1 MQNTTANYKLEINK
15 PSREFECKITIGNN
29 IYNNDELV
37 NLTLE
42 HTQPQEGFSIG
53 DTISQSLDLTLL
65 NRGDIIYSTSQIKV
79 EIGLKIGST
88 IEYILMGIFNIDD
101 IEKTDYTTK
110 FTAYDNMIKFETPYF
125 SSLGDKPTLKQV
137 VNELSKIT
145 GIEFIGSLPNYT
157 VSKLGGFTCREVL
170 SYVASICGGNAVI
183 TRDGKFTIKSLSEIK
198 KSIDG
203 NNYFDYKREEVKY
216 KIGKISCQ
224 IDENNI
230 LYKGSTGTDSME
242 LGFENPWVTETI
254 LNDVYNKLNGLS
266 YLGYSMKWQGDLS
279 LDPYDIVT
287 VTDIKNVIRKI
298 PILSQKI
305 SYTGGLTSEIG
316 AKGETKNK
324 NSFSNSGSIVNKV
337 NRAIIEQAIIKEALI
352 EKANIKDVEAVS
364 IRTQIL
370 EAKTAKIEE
379 AIIDV
384 AHISDLNAINANIQN
399 LIATDAKFNNALIN
413 KADITELNAVV
424 GNINIINSE
433 LANIKTLVNG
443 NLSSENIQ
451 AGGITSDKLTI
462 ANGFIT
468 NAMIANLDVSKI
480 NAGNISTNK
489 FRIVSDNGGIEIV
502 GATQQFKDKN
512 NKIRIQMGQDAK
524 GNFNFILRGEDGTTT
539 LIDHTGIKEKAI
551 ADNLIKGN
559 MVATDAIGEKQIN
572 YSSLITGLNKDTNT
586 QLIKASKVAIDFVG
600 QSLEVAFNS
609 LKNQADNAKLLI
621 ENHST
626 TIGVMQGQIN
636 TAINNTQIV
645 KDGKTILLKD
655 DYNRTVSKVDSINST
670 IGTHTT
676 KINELT
682 GNITSVDTKV
692 NSIQRDLEGTKSTVS
707 SHTNLIDG
715 LNSKVST
722 QGSSIEQLKNQI
734 TLKVNSTE
742 LTTMKN
748 ELIGKIDSI
757 EIGGRNTLLN
767 ATGNLGNTNHWSN
780 VVLDINKKVEGCNS
794 FKITRNNFA
803 NGNARY
809 QGSQTIDLSRLSL
822 KANDYITLS
831 GWVYVDSSINL
842 TGSSNEFAFR
852 NYYNSSSSFEDL
864 CVFKYTN
871 VQKNTWTK
879 FSVTSK
885 VTKDSY
891 KAGALLLSISAN
903 GLIYVSKL
911 KLEKGS
917 KATDFT
923 LAPEDVDSAIGT
935 KANKTDVYVKSEVYT
950 KAQTDSAIN
959 IAKDS
964 INLGVSQT
972 YETKTNVTSKI
983 NTAKTEAVN
992 TSKSYADNK
1001 KAEAIVQAG
1010 KDADSKV
1017 NSAKTELNNK
1027 IDLKASKTDVYTKS
1041 ETYTKTETDSKIKVA
1056 KDEINLSVSNNYET
1070 KTNVENKLS
1079 NITTTLTNKIDGIQ
1093 VGGTNIATETNKG
1106 VTGWG
1111 WGLQTGGK
1119 TITEVTENGIR
1130 CCKMVRDSVASTG
1143 WSFINYSRI
1152 GRNKYLPNRKY
1163 TVSFEVKA
1171 SVVTSF
1177 YVGLK
1182 EGNSSNPLTGDTKTG
1197 NTVANTWTKL
1207 SATITTLSTLPSS
1220 TSQVL
1225 YLNGMNSGTGVTYI
1239 FRNLVITEGTKATS
1253 WSPAPEDV
1261 QASID
1266 LKAEKTDVYSKSE
1279 VYTKSQTDSAINVA
1293 KDSINL
1299 GVSQTYETKSN
1310 VTSKVNS
1317 AKTEAINSAVATS
1330 KSYADTKKAE
1340 AISTASADTTNK
1352 VNSAKTELNT
1362 KIDGIQIGGR
1372 NLFLKSN
1379 IDQYGLGNWIGNSG
1393 GIGKVEGTFIDGTKT
1408 IKITGYSG
1416 IQYNS
1421 FIKLKRNT
1429 TYVYSMMMK
1438 SSGSMIVNSSN
1449 PLHMWLNTSET
1460 GGQHLEKVIS
1470 ASGKLEANKWT
1481 KVWVVFETP
1490 NTQDVYYMKPF
1501 VYGID
1506 TNTVYI
1512 SKVQIEEGTK
1522 PTDWTPAPEDIDSVI
1537 GTKANKT
1544 DVYAKSEVYT
1554 KDQTD
1559 SAIKVAKDE
1568 INLGVKNTY
1577 ETKTNVENKISTA
1590 VNNVQI
1596 GGRNLAIGTSD
1607 SWKSASGFS
1616 GETNYCV
1623 FRHVIN
1629 TKTLNVGDRL
1639 TVSFMFKCEN
1649 LTNNNTARVIRIQGS
1664 GDVTGWNSGAFNSYN
1679 IPLDYSKPTQEIKIN
1694 YTITITAD
1702 HLKNSKWNIN
1712 FRTDYITGGTIYLKE
1727 LLAEKG
1733 TKASSWTPAPEDV
1746 DSAIDKKA
1754 NIVDVYKKS
1763 ETYTKSETDSAI
1775 KVAKDNI
1782 NLSVSQTYETKTNV
1796 TSKVNTAKTE
1806 AVNTSKSY
1814 ADTKK
1819 TEAINS
1825 ANATTTEKLKSYS
1838 TTAQMNSAIQVA
1850 KDSITNTVSSTYAK
1864 KADVESTY
1872 ATKSSL
1878 TQTANNITASFKATG
1893 GYNLIAN
1900 STGYNGTNLWSSTGA
1915 TMGTAINNKIG
1926 GATNKYMYLDNG
1938 TKTTESFA
1946 FSKRFKLKANT
1957 KYTLSGW
1964 FHNFTKCP
1972 SFDVFLLSST
1982 SVAQSDTGTSYT
1994 NAQTLIDAQNTSG
2007 SWKKF
2012 SVTFTTP
2019 ASVISGYIR
2028 IDNNGYNSSGTNSNR
2043 VHWSALM
2050 LNEGEEQ
2057 PWSPHPDEIYN
2068 GSTVIDASGVTINNG
2083 ALTVKNK
2090 SGTTVLSGDSN
2101 GNLDITGT
2109 VKSQRGNM
2117 YVSLDYG
2124 GLTFQSAH
2132 NNEQLLRMETTSFTS
2147 NKDINGVDLN
2157 LAKQGE
2163 YISFNHINKENLNNG
2178 WSSSDGRYNF
2188 MDFWSKDTT
2197 LGSKTYK
2204 KGINVNSPMYVN
2216 KGLKLYS
2223 GTNFY
2228 ADIDGAISWNNGTGT
2243 VSNLLGMY
2251 GDNGAVLGYKSGES
2265 FNARFLVTEDSH
2277 PGTGDNLISWGNY
2290 NFNGYTFHNANIVA
2304 KSLSVQGSK
2313 NCLQETKSY
2322 GARLINAYET
2332 AEYYFGDI
2340 GFGQIN
2346 EEGVCYVDIDD
2357 VFLECVNT
2365 DAQYH
2370 VFTQIYN
2377 GKITSIERYKTY
2389 FIVKGE
2395 QNTEFSWEL
2404 KAKRK
2409 GYEINRLDLPDIETQ
2424 GDEIDIFSFENE
2436 IETDEEDLMKELTF
2450 ELENLLLKEHEKD
2463 E

>member
-157 VSKLGGFTCREVL
+157 VSKLEGFTCREVL

-316 AKGETKNK
+316 AKGESKNK
-324 NSFSNSGSIVNKV
+324 NNFSSSGSTTNKV
-337 NRAIIEQAIIKEALI
+337 NRAVIEQAIIKEALI

-399 LIATDAKFNNALIN
+399 LIANDVKINNALIN

-502 GATQQFKDKN
+502 GSTQQFKDKN
-512 NKIRIQMGQDAK
+512 NKVRIQMGQDAK

-636 TAINNTQIV
+636 TVINNTQIV

-780 VVLDINKKVEGCNS
+780 VVLDTNKKVEGCNS

-923 LAPEDVDSAIGT
+923 LAPEDVDSEIGT

-950 KAQTDSAIN
+950 KSQTDSAIN

-972 YETKTNVTSKI
+972 YETKSNVESKI
-983 NTAKTEAVN
+983 TTAVN
-992 TSKSYADNK
+992 
-1001 KAEAIVQAG
+1001 
-1010 KDADSKV
+1010 
-1017 NSAKTELNNK
+1017 
-1027 IDLKASKTDVYTKS
+1027 
-1041 ETYTKTETDSKIKVA
+1041 
-1056 KDEINLSVSNNYET
+1056 
-1070 KTNVENKLS
+1070 NV
-1079 NITTTLTNKIDGIQ
+1079 Q
-1093 VGGTNIATETNKG
+1093 VGGRNLAQGTSNIYTTAYSSFSGGTNTCPSLAKVLTDGLVVGDTVTVKLIYKYTNIVATSG
-1106 VTGWG
+1106 
-1111 WGLQTGGK
+1111 QTAKCWIQG
-1119 TITEVTENGIR
+1119 
-1130 CCKMVRDSVASTG
+1130 
-1143 WSFINYSRI
+1143 Y
-1152 GRNKYLPNRKY
+1152 
-1163 TVSFEVKA
+1163 
-1171 SVVTSF
+1171 
-1177 YVGLK
+1177 
-1182 EGNSSNPLTGDTKTG
+1182 GNSTIWNGGTFNSSAQKVLSGSGEHTFLYSFKITPEHLKNSSWGTSIRHDYVQSGSVQWKMFKVEKG
-1197 NTVANTWTKL
+1197 N
-1207 SATITTLSTLPSS
+1207 
-1220 TSQVL
+1220 
-1225 YLNGMNSGTGVTYI
+1225 
-1239 FRNLVITEGTKATS
+1239 KATD
-1253 WSPAPEDV
+1253 WIPAPED
-1261 QASID
+1261 ID
-1266 LKAEKTDVYSKSE
+1266 SVIGTKANKSDVYVKSE
-1279 VYTKSQTDSAINVA
+1279 VYTKAQTDSAIKVA
-1293 KDSINL
+1293 KDSIEL
-1299 GVSQTYETKSN
+1299 GVKNTYETKTDVEN
-1310 VTSKVNS
+1310 KITNAVNS
-1317 AKTEAINSAVATS
+1317 
-1330 KSYADTKKAE
+1330 
-1340 AISTASADTTNK
+1340 
-1352 VNSAKTELNT
+1352 
-1362 KIDGIQIGGR
+1362 IQLGGR

-1379 IDQYGLGNWIGNSG
+1379 IDQYGLGNWIGNGG

-1408 IKITGYSG
+1408 IKVTGYSG

-1470 ASGKLEANKWT
+1470 ASGNLEANKWT

-1501 VYGID
+1501 VYGIN

-1522 PTDWTPAPEDIDSVI
+1522 CTDWTPAPEDIDSVI
-1537 GTKANKT
+1537 DSKANKT
-1544 DVYAKSEVYT
+1544 DVYTKSEVYT
-1554 KDQTD
+1554 KVQTD
-1559 SAIKVAKDE
+1559 SAINVAKDS
-1568 INLGVKNTY
+1568 INLSVSGTY
-1577 ETKTNVENKISTA
+1577 ETKTNVESKI
-1590 VNNVQI
+1590 
-1596 GGRNLAIGTSD
+1596 
-1607 SWKSASGFS
+1607 
-1616 GETNYCV
+1616 
-1623 FRHVIN
+1623 
-1629 TKTLNVGDRL
+1629 
-1639 TVSFMFKCEN
+1639 
-1649 LTNNNTARVIRIQGS
+1649 
-1664 GDVTGWNSGAFNSYN
+1664 
-1679 IPLDYSKPTQEIKIN
+1679 
-1694 YTITITAD
+1694 
-1702 HLKNSKWNIN
+1702 
-1712 FRTDYITGGTIYLKE
+1712 
-1727 LLAEKG
+1727 
-1733 TKASSWTPAPEDV
+1733 
-1746 DSAIDKKA
+1746 
-1754 NIVDVYKKS
+1754 
-1763 ETYTKSETDSAI
+1763 
-1775 KVAKDNI
+1775 
-1782 NLSVSQTYETKTNV
+1782 
-1796 TSKVNTAKTE
+1796 NTAK
-1806 AVNTSKSY
+1806 AN
-1814 ADTKK
+1814 
-1819 TEAINS
+1819 AINS
-1825 ANATTTEKLKSYS
+1825 AKSYTDGQITTVNKTITNKVSEIKATT
-1838 TTAQMNSAIQVA
+1838 
-1850 KDSITNTVSSTYAK
+1850 DSIYQKVS
-1864 KADVESTY
+1864 
-1872 ATKSSL
+1872 
-1878 TQTANNITASFKATG
+1878 
-1893 GYNLIAN
+1893 
-1900 STGYNGTNLWSSTGA
+1900 
-1915 TMGTAINNKIG
+1915 
-1926 GATNKYMYLDNG
+1926 
-1938 TKTTESFA
+1938 TTES
-1946 FSKRFKLKANT
+1946 KIT
-1957 KYTLSGW
+1957 
-1964 FHNFTKCP
+1964 
-1972 SFDVFLLSST
+1972 
-1982 SVAQSDTGTSYT
+1982 
-1994 NAQTLIDAQNTSG
+1994 
-2007 SWKKF
+2007 
-2012 SVTFTTP
+2012 
-2019 ASVISGYIR
+2019 
-2028 IDNNGYNSSGTNSNR
+2028 
-2043 VHWSALM
+2043 
-2050 LNEGEEQ
+2050 
-2057 PWSPHPDEIYN
+2057 
-2068 GSTVIDASGVTINNG
+2068 TINNNISG
-2083 ALTVKNK
+2083 LTNRVSTAESKLTATSLTTTISSAISGGTSSISTTQFVMDKNGLTIK
-2090 SGTTVLSGDSN
+2090 NGGLIIQNKAGTTVLNSDTN
-2101 GNLDITGT
+2101 GNLIFTGT
-2109 VKSQRGNM
+2109 AKSQSGARWVG
-2117 YVSLDYG
+2117 LDSG
-2124 GLTFQSAH
+2124 GITFQDSQK
-2132 NNEQLLRMETTSFTS
+2132 NEQMLRIAISYFNE
-2147 NKDINGVDLN
+2147 NRDINGVNLS
-2157 LAKQGE
+2157 LAKYGD
-2163 YISFNHINKENLNNG
+2163 YIRISHIDKADLTTG
-2178 WSSSDGRYNF
+2178 WSSSNTQYNF
-2188 MDFWSKDTT
+2188 MDFWSSDQIVD
-2197 LGSKTYK
+2197 GVAYK
-2204 KGINVNSPMYVN
+2204 KGINVYAPMYIN
-2216 KGLKLYS
+2216 KRLKLYS
-2223 GTNFY
+2223 GTNFLSE
-2228 ADIDGAISWNNGTGT
+2228 IDGAISWNNGTGT
-2243 VSNLLGMY
+2243 VNNLLGMY
-2251 GDNGAVLGYKSGES
+2251 GDNGAVLGYKSGDS
-2265 FNARFLVTEDSH
+2265 FNARFLVSEVSH

-2290 NFNGYTFHNANIVA
+2290 NGNGYTLHNFNIVA

-2332 AEYYFGDI
+2332 AEYFFGDL
-2340 GFGQIN
+2340 GFGKIN

-2409 GYEINRLDLPDIETQ
+2409 GYEINRLDLLDIETQ

>member
-203 NNYFDYKREEVKY
+203 NNYFDYNREEVKY

-316 AKGETKNK
+316 AKGESKNK
-324 NSFSNSGSIVNKV
+324 NNFSSSGSTTNKV
-337 NRAIIEQAIIKEALI
+337 NRAVIEQAIIKEALI

-399 LIATDAKFNNALIN
+399 LTANDVKINNALIN
-413 KADITELNAVV
+413 KADITELNAVI

-512 NKIRIQMGQDAK
+512 NKVRIQMGQDAK

-780 VVLDINKKVEGCNS
+780 VVLDTNKKVEGCNS

-871 VQKNTWTK
+871 VQKNIWTK

-891 KAGALLLSISAN
+891 KAGALLLNISAN

-923 LAPEDVDSAIGT
+923 LAPEDIDLAIDK
-935 KANKTDVYVKSEVYT
+935 KANTVDVYKKSETYT
-950 KAQTDSAIN
+950 KAETDSAIKV
-959 IAKDS
+959 AKDS
-964 INLGVSQT
+964 IELGVSNK
-972 YETKTNVTSKI
+972 YETKTNVTNKVNS
-983 NTAKTEAVN
+983 AKTEAINSAVS
-992 TSKSYADNK
+992 TSKSYADTK
-1001 KAEAIVQAG
+1001 KTEAITQAG

-1093 VGGTNIATETNKG
+1093 
-1106 VTGWG
+1106 
-1111 WGLQTGGK
+1111 
-1119 TITEVTENGIR
+1119 
-1130 CCKMVRDSVASTG
+1130 
-1143 WSFINYSRI
+1143 
-1152 GRNKYLPNRKY
+1152 
-1163 TVSFEVKA
+1163 
-1171 SVVTSF
+1171 
-1177 YVGLK
+1177 
-1182 EGNSSNPLTGDTKTG
+1182 
-1197 NTVANTWTKL
+1197 
-1207 SATITTLSTLPSS
+1207 
-1220 TSQVL
+1220 
-1225 YLNGMNSGTGVTYI
+1225 
-1239 FRNLVITEGTKATS
+1239 
-1253 WSPAPEDV
+1253 
-1261 QASID
+1261 
-1266 LKAEKTDVYSKSE
+1266 
-1279 VYTKSQTDSAINVA
+1279 
-1293 KDSINL
+1293 
-1299 GVSQTYETKSN
+1299 
-1310 VTSKVNS
+1310 
-1317 AKTEAINSAVATS
+1317 
-1330 KSYADTKKAE
+1330 
-1340 AISTASADTTNK
+1340 
-1352 VNSAKTELNT
+1352 
-1362 KIDGIQIGGR
+1362 IGGR

-1408 IKITGYSG
+1408 IKVTGYSG

-1522 PTDWTPAPEDIDSVI
+1522 ATDWTPAPEDIDSVI

-1544 DVYAKSEVYT
+1544 DVYTKSETYT
-1554 KDQTD
+1554 KSQTD
-1559 SAIKVAKDE
+1559 SAIKVAKDSIE
-1568 INLGVKNTY
+1568 LGVKNTY
-1577 ETKTNVENKISTA
+1577 ETKSNVENKISTA
-1590 VNNVQI
+1590 VSKIQI
-1596 GGRNLAIGTSD
+1596 GGRNLAYKETIKPFSSSTLVLAEYVKNGKLILTRPTGNGDGGFYFDKLIKYKENSEYIVHFYMTCTKDTVENIHFHNGQNLNSTRIYIDDIYVGNIG
-1607 SWKSASGFS
+1607 
-1616 GETNYCV
+1616 N
-1623 FRHVIN
+1623 VIN
-1629 TKTLNVGDRL
+1629 TSVFDDGLSHKVRMEYTTPSTLVDSSAGVNQTYFQPNKML
-1639 TVSFMFKCEN
+1639 S
-1649 LTNNNTARVIRIQGS
+1649 NNTYTVIIEEFM
-1664 GDVTGWNSGAFNSYN
+1664 V
-1679 IPLDYSKPTQEIKIN
+1679 E
-1694 YTITITAD
+1694 
-1702 HLKNSKWNIN
+1702 
-1712 FRTDYITGGTIYLKE
+1712 E
-1727 LLAEKG
+1727 G

-1746 DSAIDKKA
+1746 DLAIDKKA

-1763 ETYTKSETDSAI
+1763 ETYTKSETDSKI
-1775 KVAKDNI
+1775 NVAKDSI
-1782 NLSVSQTYETKTNV
+1782 NLGVSQTYETKTNV

-1878 TQTANNITASFKATG
+1878 TQTANNITASFKASG
-1893 GYNLIAN
+1893 GYNLVKN
-1900 STGYNGTNLWSSTGA
+1900 SNFKNGLSNWYTDNIDTTGTSKSITYWTDSNQYILPDTNAVVIRGTNLTERYGVSQT
-1915 TMGTAINNKIG
+1915 IKI
-1926 GATNKYMYLDNG
+1926 
-1938 TKTTESFA
+1938 
-1946 FSKRFKLKANT
+1946 KRGQ
-1957 KYTLSGW
+1957 KYTVSALSASHRGKTIRITVRNANGGGHILNVVSTNLASAGKNIANW
-1964 FHNFTKCP
+1964 NKMEGVFTAP
-1972 SFDVFLLSST
+1972 TD
-1982 SVAQSDTGTSYT
+1982 SDTI
-1994 NAQTLIDAQNTSG
+1994 TLCLYMDCSG
-2007 SWKKF
+2007 SDGYVW
-2012 SVTFTTP
+2012 FTQ
-2019 ASVISGYIR
+2019 
-2028 IDNNGYNSSGTNSNR
+2028 
-2043 VHWSALM
+2043 LM
-2050 LNEGEEQ
+2050 INEGDVKQ
-2057 PWSPHPDEIYN
+2057 PWSPHPDEVYN

-2083 ALTVKNK
+2083 ALTVKNNAGK
-2090 SGTTVLSGDSN
+2090 TVLSGDSN

-2147 NKDINGVDLN
+2147 DKNVNGVDLN

-2204 KGINVNSPMYVN
+2204 KGINVNSAMYVN

-2265 FNARFLVTEDSH
+2265 FNARFLVTEASH

-2340 GFGQIN
+2340 GFGKIN

-2450 ELENLLLKEHEKD
+2450 ELENLLLKEHEED

>member
-1 MQNTTANYKLEINK
+1 MQNTTADYKLEINK
-15 PSREFECKITIGNN
+15 PSRSFECKITIGNN
-29 IYNNDELV
+29 IYTNEDLV

-42 HTQPQEGFSIG
+42 YTQPQEGFAIG
-53 DTISQSLDLTLL
+53 NTISQSLDLTLL

-79 EIGLKIGST
+79 EIGLKIAAK

-125 SSLGDKPTLKQV
+125 SILGDKPTLKQV

-157 VSKLGGFTCREVL
+157 VSKLEGFTCREVL

-316 AKGETKNK
+316 AKGESKNK
-324 NSFSNSGSIVNKV
+324 NNFSSSGSTTNKV
-337 NRAIIEQAIIKEALI
+337 NRAVIEQAIIKEALI

-399 LIATDAKFNNALIN
+399 LIANDVKINNALIN

-512 NKIRIQMGQDAK
+512 NKVRIQMGQDAK

-692 NSIQRDLEGTKSTVS
+692 NSVQRDLEGTKSTVS
-707 SHTNLIDG
+707 NHTNLIDG

-767 ATGNLGNTNHWSN
+767 AIGNLGNTNYWSN
-780 VVLDINKKVEGCNS
+780 VVLDTNKKVEGCNS
-794 FKITRNNFA
+794 FKITRNNFV

-864 CVFKYTN
+864 CVFKYAN

-923 LAPEDVDSAIGT
+923 LAPEDIDSVIGT
-935 KANKTDVYVKSEVYT
+935 KANKTDVY
-950 KAQTDSAIN
+950 A
-959 IAKDS
+959 
-964 INLGVSQT
+964 
-972 YETKTNVTSKI
+972 
-983 NTAKTEAVN
+983 
-992 TSKSYADNK
+992 
-1001 KAEAIVQAG
+1001 
-1010 KDADSKV
+1010 
-1017 NSAKTELNNK
+1017 
-1027 IDLKASKTDVYTKS
+1027 
-1041 ETYTKTETDSKIKVA
+1041 
-1056 KDEINLSVSNNYET
+1056 
-1070 KTNVENKLS
+1070 
-1079 NITTTLTNKIDGIQ
+1079 
-1093 VGGTNIATETNKG
+1093 
-1106 VTGWG
+1106 
-1111 WGLQTGGK
+1111 
-1119 TITEVTENGIR
+1119 
-1130 CCKMVRDSVASTG
+1130 
-1143 WSFINYSRI
+1143 
-1152 GRNKYLPNRKY
+1152 
-1163 TVSFEVKA
+1163 
-1171 SVVTSF
+1171 
-1177 YVGLK
+1177 
-1182 EGNSSNPLTGDTKTG
+1182 
-1197 NTVANTWTKL
+1197 
-1207 SATITTLSTLPSS
+1207 
-1220 TSQVL
+1220 
-1225 YLNGMNSGTGVTYI
+1225 
-1239 FRNLVITEGTKATS
+1239 
-1253 WSPAPEDV
+1253 
-1261 QASID
+1261 
-1266 LKAEKTDVYSKSE
+1266 KSE

-1299 GVSQTYETKSN
+1299 GVSQTYETKTN
-1310 VTSKVNS
+1310 VTSKVNT
-1317 AKTEAINSAVATS
+1317 AKTEAVNSAVATS

-1340 AISTASADTTNK
+1340 AISTASTDATNK

-1362 KIDGIQIGGR
+1362 AI
-1372 NLFLKSN
+1372 
-1379 IDQYGLGNWIGNSG
+1379 
-1393 GIGKVEGTFIDGTKT
+1393 
-1408 IKITGYSG
+1408 
-1416 IQYNS
+1416 
-1421 FIKLKRNT
+1421 
-1429 TYVYSMMMK
+1429 
-1438 SSGSMIVNSSN
+1438 
-1449 PLHMWLNTSET
+1449 
-1460 GGQHLEKVIS
+1460 
-1470 ASGKLEANKWT
+1470 NK
-1481 KVWVVFETP
+1481 
-1490 NTQDVYYMKPF
+1490 
-1501 VYGID
+1501 
-1506 TNTVYI
+1506 
-1512 SKVQIEEGTK
+1512 
-1522 PTDWTPAPEDIDSVI
+1522 
-1537 GTKANKT
+1537 KANST
-1544 DVYAKSEVYT
+1544 DVYTKTEVYT
-1554 KDQTD
+1554 KAQTD

-1629 TKTLNVGDRL
+1629 TKTLSVGDRL

-1733 TKASSWTPAPEDV
+1733 TKASSWIPAPEDV

-1763 ETYTKSETDSAI
+1763 ETYTKSETDSKI
-1775 KVAKDNI
+1775 NIAKDQI
-1782 NLSVSQTYETKTNV
+1782 NLSVSGTYETKTNV
-1796 TSKVNTAKTE
+1796 ESKINTAK
-1806 AVNTSKSY
+1806 AN
-1814 ADTKK
+1814 
-1819 TEAINS
+1819 AINS
-1825 ANATTTEKLKSYS
+1825 AKSYTDGQITTVNKTITNKVSEIKATT
-1838 TTAQMNSAIQVA
+1838 
-1850 KDSITNTVSSTYAK
+1850 DSISQKVS
-1864 KADVESTY
+1864 
-1872 ATKSSL
+1872 
-1878 TQTANNITASFKATG
+1878 
-1893 GYNLIAN
+1893 
-1900 STGYNGTNLWSSTGA
+1900 
-1915 TMGTAINNKIG
+1915 
-1926 GATNKYMYLDNG
+1926 
-1938 TKTTESFA
+1938 TTES
-1946 FSKRFKLKANT
+1946 KIT
-1957 KYTLSGW
+1957 
-1964 FHNFTKCP
+1964 
-1972 SFDVFLLSST
+1972 
-1982 SVAQSDTGTSYT
+1982 
-1994 NAQTLIDAQNTSG
+1994 
-2007 SWKKF
+2007 
-2012 SVTFTTP
+2012 
-2019 ASVISGYIR
+2019 
-2028 IDNNGYNSSGTNSNR
+2028 
-2043 VHWSALM
+2043 
-2050 LNEGEEQ
+2050 
-2057 PWSPHPDEIYN
+2057 
-2068 GSTVIDASGVTINNG
+2068 TINNNISG
-2083 ALTVKNK
+2083 LTNRVSTAESKLTATSLTTTISSAISGGTSSISTTQFVMDKNGLTIK
-2090 SGTTVLSGDSN
+2090 NGGLIIQNKAGTTVLNSDTN
-2101 GNLDITGT
+2101 GNLIFTGT
-2109 VKSQRGNM
+2109 AKSQSGARWVG
-2117 YVSLDYG
+2117 LDSG
-2124 GLTFQSAH
+2124 GITFQDSQK
-2132 NNEQLLRMETTSFTS
+2132 NEQMLRIAISYFNE
-2147 NKDINGVDLN
+2147 NRDINGVNLS
-2157 LAKQGE
+2157 LAKYGD
-2163 YISFNHINKENLNNG
+2163 YIRISHIDKADLTTG
-2178 WSSSDGRYNF
+2178 WSSSNTQYNF
-2188 MDFWSKDTT
+2188 MDFWSSDQIVD
-2197 LGSKTYK
+2197 GVAYK
-2204 KGINVNSPMYVN
+2204 KGINVYAPMYIN
-2216 KGLKLYS
+2216 KRLKLYS
-2223 GTNFY
+2223 GTNFLSE
-2228 ADIDGAISWNNGTGT
+2228 IDGAISWNNGTGT
-2243 VSNLLGMY
+2243 VNNLLGMY
-2251 GDNGAVLGYKSGES
+2251 GDNGAVLGYKSGDS
-2265 FNARFLVTEDSH
+2265 FNARFLVSEVSH

-2290 NFNGYTFHNANIVA
+2290 NGNGYTLHNFNIVA

-2332 AEYYFGDI
+2332 AEYFFGDL
-2340 GFGQIN
+2340 GFGKIN

-2365 DAQYH
+2365 DAKYH

-2450 ELENLLLKEHEKD
+2450 ELENLLLKEHEED

>member
-1 MQNTTANYKLEINK
+1 M
-15 PSREFECKITIGNN
+15 KI
-29 IYNNDELV
+29 
-37 NLTLE
+37 
-42 HTQPQEGFSIG
+42 
-53 DTISQSLDLTLL
+53 
-65 NRGDIIYSTSQIKV
+65 
-79 EIGLKIGST
+79 
-88 IEYILMGIFNIDD
+88 
-101 IEKTDYTTK
+101 
-110 FTAYDNMIKFETPYF
+110 
-125 SSLGDKPTLKQV
+125 
-137 VNELSKIT
+137 
-145 GIEFIGSLPNYT
+145 
-157 VSKLGGFTCREVL
+157 
-170 SYVASICGGNAVI
+170 
-183 TRDGKFTIKSLSEIK
+183 
-198 KSIDG
+198 
-203 NNYFDYKREEVKY
+203 
-216 KIGKISCQ
+216 
-224 IDENNI
+224 
-230 LYKGSTGTDSME
+230 
-242 LGFENPWVTETI
+242 
-254 LNDVYNKLNGLS
+254 
-266 YLGYSMKWQGDLS
+266 
-279 LDPYDIVT
+279 
-287 VTDIKNVIRKI
+287 
-298 PILSQKI
+298 
-305 SYTGGLTSEIG
+305 
-316 AKGETKNK
+316 
-324 NSFSNSGSIVNKV
+324 
-337 NRAIIEQAIIKEALI
+337 
-352 EKANIKDVEAVS
+352 
-364 IRTQIL
+364 
-370 EAKTAKIEE
+370 
-379 AIIDV
+379 
-384 AHISDLNAINANIQN
+384 
-399 LIATDAKFNNALIN
+399 NNALIN

-512 NKIRIQMGQDAK
+512 NKVRIQMGQDAK

-609 LKNQADNAKLLI
+609 LKSNVDSKETRNLFIESNTVDGYYNDTSFVNASSYRTSDYI
-621 ENHST
+621 EVNEGEIYTVCKFSTNGYHRIVCFDKNKNKIGTRVLTESITFKYKIPLGIKYIRISIEKTNKYKIEKGENPNPVWNAAPEDVDSSIETVKQITESNST
-626 TIGVMQGQIN
+626 TINVMQGQIN

-1379 IDQYGLGNWIGNSG
+1379 IDQYGLGNWIGNGG
-1393 GIGKVEGTFIDGTKT
+1393 GIGNVEGTFIDGTKT
-1408 IKITGYSG
+1408 IKVTGYSG

>member
-29 IYNNDELV
+29 IYNNEELV

-157 VSKLGGFTCREVL
+157 VSKLEGFTCREVL

-203 NNYFDYKREEVKY
+203 NNYFNYKREEVKY

-254 LNDVYNKLNGLS
+254 LNDLYNKLNGLS

-316 AKGETKNK
+316 AKGESKNK
-324 NSFSNSGSIVNKV
+324 NNFSSSGSTTNKV

-399 LIATDAKFNNALIN
+399 LIANDVKINNALIN

-512 NKIRIQMGQDAK
+512 NKVRIQMGQDAK

-609 LKNQADNAKLLI
+609 LKSNVDSKETRNLFI
-621 ENHST
+621 ENNTVDGYYNDTSFVNASSYRTSDYIEVNEGEIYTVCKFSTNGYHRIVCFDKNKNKIGTRVLTESITFKYKIPLGIKYIRISIEKTNKYKIEKGENPNPVWNAAPEDVDSSIETVKQITESNST
-626 TIGVMQGQIN
+626 TINVMQGQIN

-682 GNITSVDTKV
+682 GNIISVDTKI
-692 NSIQRDLEGTKSTVS
+692 NSVQRDLEGTKSIVS

-780 VVLDINKKVEGCNS
+780 VVLDTNKKVEGCNS

-864 CVFKYTN
+864 CVFKYAN
-871 VQKNTWTK
+871 IQKNTWTK

-923 LAPEDVDSAIGT
+923 LAPEDIDSEIGT

-950 KAQTDSAIN
+950 KS
-959 IAKDS
+959 
-964 INLGVSQT
+964 
-972 YETKTNVTSKI
+972 
-983 NTAKTEAVN
+983 
-992 TSKSYADNK
+992 
-1001 KAEAIVQAG
+1001 
-1010 KDADSKV
+1010 
-1017 NSAKTELNNK
+1017 
-1027 IDLKASKTDVYTKS
+1027 
-1041 ETYTKTETDSKIKVA
+1041 
-1056 KDEINLSVSNNYET
+1056 
-1070 KTNVENKLS
+1070 
-1079 NITTTLTNKIDGIQ
+1079 
-1093 VGGTNIATETNKG
+1093 
-1106 VTGWG
+1106 
-1111 WGLQTGGK
+1111 
-1119 TITEVTENGIR
+1119 
-1130 CCKMVRDSVASTG
+1130 
-1143 WSFINYSRI
+1143 
-1152 GRNKYLPNRKY
+1152 
-1163 TVSFEVKA
+1163 
-1171 SVVTSF
+1171 
-1177 YVGLK
+1177 
-1182 EGNSSNPLTGDTKTG
+1182 
-1197 NTVANTWTKL
+1197 
-1207 SATITTLSTLPSS
+1207 
-1220 TSQVL
+1220 
-1225 YLNGMNSGTGVTYI
+1225 
-1239 FRNLVITEGTKATS
+1239 
-1253 WSPAPEDV
+1253 
-1261 QASID
+1261 
-1266 LKAEKTDVYSKSE
+1266 
-1279 VYTKSQTDSAINVA
+1279 
-1293 KDSINL
+1293 
-1299 GVSQTYETKSN
+1299 
-1310 VTSKVNS
+1310 
-1317 AKTEAINSAVATS
+1317 
-1330 KSYADTKKAE
+1330 
-1340 AISTASADTTNK
+1340 
-1352 VNSAKTELNT
+1352 
-1362 KIDGIQIGGR
+1362 
-1372 NLFLKSN
+1372 
-1379 IDQYGLGNWIGNSG
+1379 
-1393 GIGKVEGTFIDGTKT
+1393 
-1408 IKITGYSG
+1408 
-1416 IQYNS
+1416 
-1421 FIKLKRNT
+1421 
-1429 TYVYSMMMK
+1429 
-1438 SSGSMIVNSSN
+1438 
-1449 PLHMWLNTSET
+1449 
-1460 GGQHLEKVIS
+1460 
-1470 ASGKLEANKWT
+1470 
-1481 KVWVVFETP
+1481 
-1490 NTQDVYYMKPF
+1490 
-1501 VYGID
+1501 
-1506 TNTVYI
+1506 
-1512 SKVQIEEGTK
+1512 
-1522 PTDWTPAPEDIDSVI
+1522 
-1537 GTKANKT
+1537 
-1544 DVYAKSEVYT
+1544 
-1554 KDQTD
+1554 QTD
-1559 SAIKVAKDE
+1559 SAIKVAKDQ
-1568 INLGVKNTY
+1568 INLSVSGIY
-1577 ETKTNVENKISTA
+1577 ETKTNVESKINTAKANAINSAKSYTDGQITTVNKTITNKVSEIKATTDSISQKVSTTESKITTINNNISGLTNRVSTA
-1590 VNNVQI
+1590 ESK
-1596 GGRNLAIGTSD
+1596 LTATSLTTTI
-1607 SWKSASGFS
+1607 SSA
-1616 GETNYCV
+1616 
-1623 FRHVIN
+1623 
-1629 TKTLNVGDRL
+1629 
-1639 TVSFMFKCEN
+1639 
-1649 LTNNNTARVIRIQGS
+1649 
-1664 GDVTGWNSGAFNSYN
+1664 
-1679 IPLDYSKPTQEIKIN
+1679 
-1694 YTITITAD
+1694 
-1702 HLKNSKWNIN
+1702 
-1712 FRTDYITGGTIYLKE
+1712 ITGGT
-1727 LLAEKG
+1727 
-1733 TKASSWTPAPEDV
+1733 SS
-1746 DSAIDKKA
+1746 I
-1754 NIVDVYKKS
+1754 
-1763 ETYTKSETDSAI
+1763 
-1775 KVAKDNI
+1775 
-1782 NLSVSQTYETKTNV
+1782 
-1796 TSKVNTAKTE
+1796 
-1806 AVNTSKSY
+1806 
-1814 ADTKK
+1814 
-1819 TEAINS
+1819 
-1825 ANATTTEKLKSYS
+1825 S
-1838 TTAQMNSAIQVA
+1838 TTQFVMDKNG
-1850 KDSITNTVSSTYAK
+1850 
-1864 KADVESTY
+1864 
-1872 ATKSSL
+1872 L
-1878 TQTANNITASFKATG
+1878 TIK
-1893 GYNLIAN
+1893 
-1900 STGYNGTNLWSSTGA
+1900 
-1915 TMGTAINNKIG
+1915 
-1926 GATNKYMYLDNG
+1926 
-1938 TKTTESFA
+1938 
-1946 FSKRFKLKANT
+1946 
-1957 KYTLSGW
+1957 
-1964 FHNFTKCP
+1964 
-1972 SFDVFLLSST
+1972 
-1982 SVAQSDTGTSYT
+1982 
-1994 NAQTLIDAQNTSG
+1994 
-2007 SWKKF
+2007 
-2012 SVTFTTP
+2012 
-2019 ASVISGYIR
+2019 
-2028 IDNNGYNSSGTNSNR
+2028 
-2043 VHWSALM
+2043 
-2050 LNEGEEQ
+2050 
-2057 PWSPHPDEIYN
+2057 
-2068 GSTVIDASGVTINNG
+2068 NG
-2083 ALTVKNK
+2083 ALTIKNK
-2090 SGTTVLSGDSN
+2090 AGTTVLNSDTN
-2101 GNLDITGT
+2101 GNLIFTGT
-2109 VKSQRGNM
+2109 AKSQSGARWVG
-2117 YVSLDYG
+2117 LDSG
-2124 GLTFQSAH
+2124 GITFQDSQK
-2132 NNEQLLRMETTSFTS
+2132 NEQMLRIAISYFNE
-2147 NKDINGVDLN
+2147 NRDINGVNLS
-2157 LAKQGE
+2157 LAKYGD
-2163 YISFNHINKENLNNG
+2163 YIRISHIDKADLTTG
-2178 WSSSDGRYNF
+2178 WSSSNTQYNF
-2188 MDFWSKDTT
+2188 MDFWSSDQIVD
-2197 LGSKTYK
+2197 GVAYK
-2204 KGINVNSPMYVN
+2204 KGINVYAPMYIN
-2216 KGLKLYS
+2216 KRLKLYS
-2223 GTNFY
+2223 GTNFLSE
-2228 ADIDGAISWNNGTGT
+2228 IDGAISWNNGTGT
-2243 VSNLLGMY
+2243 VNNLLGMY
-2251 GDNGAVLGYKSGES
+2251 GDNGAVIGYKSGDS
-2265 FNARFLVTEDSH
+2265 FNARFLVSEVSH

-2290 NFNGYTFHNANIVA
+2290 NGNGYTLHNFNIVA

-2332 AEYYFGDI
+2332 AEYFFGDL
-2340 GFGQIN
+2340 GFGKIN

-2424 GDEIDIFSFENE
+2424 GDEVDSFSFENE

-2450 ELENLLLKEHEKD
+2450 ELENLLLKEHEED

>member
-145 GIEFIGSLPNYT
+145 GIEFIGNLPNYT
-157 VSKLGGFTCREVL
+157 VSKLEGFTCREVL

-254 LNDVYNKLNGLS
+254 LNDLYNKLNGLS

-316 AKGETKNK
+316 AKGESKNK
-324 NSFSNSGSIVNKV
+324 NNFSSSGSTTNKV
-337 NRAIIEQAIIKEALI
+337 NRAVIEQAIIKEALI

-399 LIATDAKFNNALIN
+399 LIANDVKINNALIN

-512 NKIRIQMGQDAK
+512 NKVRIQMGQDAK

-586 QLIKASKVAIDFVG
+586 KLIKASKVAIDFVG

-757 EIGGRNTLLN
+757 EIGGRNLFLKSN
-767 ATGNLGNTNHWSN
+767 IDQYGLGNWIGNGGGIGN
-780 VVLDINKKVEGCNS
+780 VEGT
-794 FKITRNNFA
+794 FIDGTK
-803 NGNARY
+803 
-809 QGSQTIDLSRLSL
+809 TI
-822 KANDYITLS
+822 K
-831 GWVYVDSSINL
+831 V
-842 TGSSNEFAFR
+842 TGSSGIQ
-852 NYYNSSSSFEDL
+852 YNSFIKLKRNTTYVYSMMMKSSGSMIVNSSNPL
-864 CVFKYTN
+864 HMWL
-871 VQKNTWTK
+871 NTSETGGQHLEKVISASGNLEANKWTK
-879 FSVTSK
+879 VWVVFETPNTQDVYYMKPFVYGINTNTVYISK
-885 VTKDSY
+885 VQIEEGTKC
-891 KAGALLLSISAN
+891 
-903 GLIYVSKL
+903 
-911 KLEKGS
+911 
-917 KATDFT
+917 TDWIP
-923 LAPEDVDSAIGT
+923 APEDVDLAIDK
-935 KANKTDVYVKSEVYT
+935 KANIVDVYK
-950 KAQTDSAIN
+950 
-959 IAKDS
+959 
-964 INLGVSQT
+964 
-972 YETKTNVTSKI
+972 
-983 NTAKTEAVN
+983 
-992 TSKSYADNK
+992 
-1001 KAEAIVQAG
+1001 
-1010 KDADSKV
+1010 
-1017 NSAKTELNNK
+1017 
-1027 IDLKASKTDVYTKS
+1027 KS
-1041 ETYTKTETDSKIKVA
+1041 ETYTKSETDSAIKVA
-1056 KDEINLSVSNNYET
+1056 KDEINLGVSNKYET

-1079 NITTTLTNKIDGIQ
+1079 NVTTTLTNKIDGIQ

-1106 VTGWG
+1106 VTGWE

-1143 WSFINYSRI
+1143 WSFIKYSRI

-1220 TSQVL
+1220 ISQVL

-1253 WSPAPEDV
+1253 WSPATEDV

-1310 VTSKVNS
+1310 VETKISSANTTTLNS
-1317 AKTEAINSAVATS
+1317 A
-1330 KSYADTKKAE
+1330 KSYADTKKQE
-1340 AISTASADTTNK
+1340 AISTASTDATNK
-1352 VNSAKTELNT
+1352 VNSAKNELNT
-1362 KIDGIQIGGR
+1362 AISKKANSTDVYTKSETYTKVQTDSAIKVAKDEINLGVKNTYETKTNVENKISTAVNNVQVGGR
-1372 NLFLKSN
+1372 NLFLKSD
-1379 IDQYGLGNWIGNSG
+1379 IDQYGLGNWIGNGG

-1408 IKITGYSG
+1408 IKVTGYSG

-1470 ASGKLEANKWT
+1470 ASGNLEANKWT

-1501 VYGID
+1501 VYGIN

-1522 PTDWTPAPEDIDSVI
+1522 CTDWTPAPEDIDSVI
-1537 GTKANKT
+1537 DSKANKT
-1544 DVYAKSEVYT
+1544 DVYTKSEVYT
-1554 KDQTD
+1554 KVQTD
-1559 SAIKVAKDE
+1559 SAINVAKDS
-1568 INLGVKNTY
+1568 INLSVSGTY
-1577 ETKTNVENKISTA
+1577 ETKTNVESKI
-1590 VNNVQI
+1590 
-1596 GGRNLAIGTSD
+1596 
-1607 SWKSASGFS
+1607 
-1616 GETNYCV
+1616 
-1623 FRHVIN
+1623 
-1629 TKTLNVGDRL
+1629 
-1639 TVSFMFKCEN
+1639 
-1649 LTNNNTARVIRIQGS
+1649 
-1664 GDVTGWNSGAFNSYN
+1664 
-1679 IPLDYSKPTQEIKIN
+1679 
-1694 YTITITAD
+1694 
-1702 HLKNSKWNIN
+1702 
-1712 FRTDYITGGTIYLKE
+1712 
-1727 LLAEKG
+1727 
-1733 TKASSWTPAPEDV
+1733 
-1746 DSAIDKKA
+1746 
-1754 NIVDVYKKS
+1754 
-1763 ETYTKSETDSAI
+1763 
-1775 KVAKDNI
+1775 
-1782 NLSVSQTYETKTNV
+1782 
-1796 TSKVNTAKTE
+1796 NTAK
-1806 AVNTSKSY
+1806 AN
-1814 ADTKK
+1814 
-1819 TEAINS
+1819 AINS
-1825 ANATTTEKLKSYS
+1825 AKSYTDGQITTVNKTITNKVSEIKATT
-1838 TTAQMNSAIQVA
+1838 
-1850 KDSITNTVSSTYAK
+1850 DSISQKVS
-1864 KADVESTY
+1864 
-1872 ATKSSL
+1872 
-1878 TQTANNITASFKATG
+1878 
-1893 GYNLIAN
+1893 
-1900 STGYNGTNLWSSTGA
+1900 
-1915 TMGTAINNKIG
+1915 
-1926 GATNKYMYLDNG
+1926 
-1938 TKTTESFA
+1938 TTES
-1946 FSKRFKLKANT
+1946 KIT
-1957 KYTLSGW
+1957 
-1964 FHNFTKCP
+1964 
-1972 SFDVFLLSST
+1972 
-1982 SVAQSDTGTSYT
+1982 
-1994 NAQTLIDAQNTSG
+1994 
-2007 SWKKF
+2007 
-2012 SVTFTTP
+2012 
-2019 ASVISGYIR
+2019 
-2028 IDNNGYNSSGTNSNR
+2028 
-2043 VHWSALM
+2043 
-2050 LNEGEEQ
+2050 
-2057 PWSPHPDEIYN
+2057 
-2068 GSTVIDASGVTINNG
+2068 TINNNISG
-2083 ALTVKNK
+2083 LTNRVSTAESKLTATSLTTTISSAISGGTSSISTTQFVMDKNGLTIK
-2090 SGTTVLSGDSN
+2090 NGGLTIQNKAGTTVLNSDTN
-2101 GNLDITGT
+2101 GNLIFTGT
-2109 VKSQRGNM
+2109 AKSQSGARWVG
-2117 YVSLDYG
+2117 LDSG
-2124 GLTFQSAH
+2124 GITFQDSQK
-2132 NNEQLLRMETTSFTS
+2132 NEQMLRIAISYFNE
-2147 NKDINGVDLN
+2147 NRDINGVNLS
-2157 LAKQGE
+2157 LAKYGD
-2163 YISFNHINKENLNNG
+2163 YIRISHIDKADLTTG
-2178 WSSSDGRYNF
+2178 WSSSNTQYNF
-2188 MDFWSKDTT
+2188 MDFWSSDQIVD
-2197 LGSKTYK
+2197 GVAYK
-2204 KGINVNSPMYVN
+2204 KGINVYAPMYIN
-2216 KGLKLYS
+2216 KRLKLYS
-2223 GTNFY
+2223 GTNFLSE
-2228 ADIDGAISWNNGTGT
+2228 IDGAISWNNGTGT
-2243 VSNLLGMY
+2243 INNLLGMY

-2265 FNARFLVTEDSH
+2265 FNARFLVSEASH

-2290 NFNGYTFHNANIVA
+2290 NFNGWTFHNANIVA
-2304 KSLSVQGSK
+2304 KSLSVNGSK
-2313 NCLQETKSY
+2313 NCLQETKNY
-2322 GARLINAYET
+2322 GSRLINAYET
-2332 AEYYFGDI
+2332 AEYYFGDL
-2340 GFGQIN
+2340 GFGRIN
-2346 EEGVCYVDIDD
+2346 EDGECYLEIDD
-2357 VFLECVNT
+2357 IFLECVNT
-2365 DAQYH
+2365 NLAYH

-2377 GKITSIERYKTY
+2377 GKITSIERYRTY

-2395 QNTEFSWEL
+2395 PGTSFSWEL

-2450 ELENLLLKEHEKD
+2450 ELENLLLKEHEED

>member
-157 VSKLGGFTCREVL
+157 VSKLEGFTCREVL

-216 KIGKISCQ
+216 KTGKISCQ

-279 LDPYDIVT
+279 LEPYDIVT

-316 AKGETKNK
+316 AKGESKNK
-324 NSFSNSGSIVNKV
+324 NNFSSSGSTTNKV
-337 NRAIIEQAIIKEALI
+337 NRAIMEQAIIKEALI

-399 LIATDAKFNNALIN
+399 LIANDVKINNALIN

-512 NKIRIQMGQDAK
+512 NKVRIQMGQDAK

-572 YSSLITGLNKDTNT
+572 YSSLIIGLNKDTNT

-692 NSIQRDLEGTKSTVS
+692 NSVQRDLEGTKSTVS
-707 SHTNLIDG
+707 NHTNLIDG

-767 ATGNLGNTNHWSN
+767 AIGNLGNTNYWSN
-780 VVLDINKKVEGCNS
+780 VVLDTNKKVEGCNS
-794 FKITRNNFA
+794 FKITRNNFV

-871 VQKNTWTK
+871 IQKNTWTK

-891 KAGALLLSISAN
+891 KAGALLLSINAN

-923 LAPEDVDSAIGT
+923 LAPEDIDSEIGT

-950 KAQTDSAIN
+950 KSQTDSAIN

-972 YETKTNVTSKI
+972 YETK
-983 NTAKTEAVN
+983 
-992 TSKSYADNK
+992 
-1001 KAEAIVQAG
+1001 
-1010 KDADSKV
+1010 
-1017 NSAKTELNNK
+1017 
-1027 IDLKASKTDVYTKS
+1027 
-1041 ETYTKTETDSKIKVA
+1041 
-1056 KDEINLSVSNNYET
+1056 
-1070 KTNVENKLS
+1070 
-1079 NITTTLTNKIDGIQ
+1079 
-1093 VGGTNIATETNKG
+1093 
-1106 VTGWG
+1106 
-1111 WGLQTGGK
+1111 
-1119 TITEVTENGIR
+1119 
-1130 CCKMVRDSVASTG
+1130 
-1143 WSFINYSRI
+1143 
-1152 GRNKYLPNRKY
+1152 
-1163 TVSFEVKA
+1163 
-1171 SVVTSF
+1171 
-1177 YVGLK
+1177 
-1182 EGNSSNPLTGDTKTG
+1182 
-1197 NTVANTWTKL
+1197 
-1207 SATITTLSTLPSS
+1207 
-1220 TSQVL
+1220 
-1225 YLNGMNSGTGVTYI
+1225 
-1239 FRNLVITEGTKATS
+1239 
-1253 WSPAPEDV
+1253 
-1261 QASID
+1261 
-1266 LKAEKTDVYSKSE
+1266 
-1279 VYTKSQTDSAINVA
+1279 
-1293 KDSINL
+1293 
-1299 GVSQTYETKSN
+1299 SN
-1310 VTSKVNS
+1310 VTAKVNT
-1317 AKTEAINSAVATS
+1317 A
-1330 KSYADTKKAE
+1330 KAE
-1340 AISTASADTTNK
+1340 AISIASADTTNK

-1362 KIDGIQIGGR
+1362 KIDGIQVGGR
-1372 NLFLKSN
+1372 NLIPDSAPKTT
-1379 IDQYGLGNWIGNSG
+1379 G
-1393 GIGKVEGTFIDGTKT
+1393 GGWAGTSGTKSLVSDT
-1408 IKITGYSG
+1408 VAPFG
-1416 IQYNS
+1416 QV
-1421 FIKLKRNT
+1421 LKA
-1429 TYVYSMMMK
+1429 TY
-1438 SSGSMIVNSSN
+1438 
-1449 PLHMWLNTSET
+1449 
-1460 GGQHLEKVIS
+1460 S
-1470 ASGKLEANKWT
+1470 ASGTGGGSYKSPKARLT
-1481 KVWVVFETP
+1481 VGKVYSWSVWLKASKNMNMRVGMEQGGVKTCSVTTAWQKFSHTFTATDYP
-1490 NTQDVYYMKPF
+1490 NHAFIMYVSGT
-1501 VYGID
+1501 
-1506 TNTVYI
+1506 TVTSGDHYFAHSI
-1512 SKVQIEEGTK
+1512 MVEEGNK
-1522 PTDWTPAPEDIDSVI
+1522 PSDWTPAPEDVDSSI
-1537 GTKANKT
+1537 NSKASKT
-1544 DVYAKSEVYT
+1544 DVYTKSEVYT
-1554 KDQTD
+1554 KSQTD

-1577 ETKTNVENKISTA
+1577 ETKSNVESKITTA
-1590 VNNVQI
+1590 VNNVQV
-1596 GGRNLAIGTSD
+1596 GGRNLLKDTSKELKSVTFGGWD
-1607 SWKSASGFS
+1607 YYFPNNITSWEK
-1616 GETNYCV
+1616 N
-1623 FRHVIN
+1623 
-1629 TKTLNVGDRL
+1629 KTL
-1639 TVSFMFKCEN
+1639 
-1649 LTNNNTARVIRIQGS
+1649 
-1664 GDVTGWNSGAFNSYN
+1664 TGN
-1679 IPLDYSKPTQEIKIN
+1679 
-1694 YTITITAD
+1694 
-1702 HLKNSKWNIN
+1702 
-1712 FRTDYITGGTIYLKE
+1712 IYLKPTE
-1727 LLAEKG
+1727 QDASCMLHVRYKDSSYKQYRGNIISAGKEGYSTVTITVPNSDDISHIQFSIRHSASSTPKDVVYYKEGKVEKG
-1733 TKASSWTPAPEDV
+1733 NKATDWTPAPEDV
-1746 DSAIDKKA
+1746 DLAIGKKA

-1763 ETYTKSETDSAI
+1763 ETYTKSETDSKI
-1775 KVAKDNI
+1775 NVAKDSI
-1782 NLSVSQTYETKTNV
+1782 NLSVSGTYETKTNV
-1796 TSKVNTAKTE
+1796 ESKINTAK
-1806 AVNTSKSY
+1806 AN
-1814 ADTKK
+1814 
-1819 TEAINS
+1819 AINS
-1825 ANATTTEKLKSYS
+1825 AKSYTDGQITTVNKTITNKVSEIKATT
-1838 TTAQMNSAIQVA
+1838 
-1850 KDSITNTVSSTYAK
+1850 DSISQKVS
-1864 KADVESTY
+1864 
-1872 ATKSSL
+1872 
-1878 TQTANNITASFKATG
+1878 
-1893 GYNLIAN
+1893 
-1900 STGYNGTNLWSSTGA
+1900 
-1915 TMGTAINNKIG
+1915 
-1926 GATNKYMYLDNG
+1926 
-1938 TKTTESFA
+1938 TTES
-1946 FSKRFKLKANT
+1946 KIT
-1957 KYTLSGW
+1957 
-1964 FHNFTKCP
+1964 
-1972 SFDVFLLSST
+1972 
-1982 SVAQSDTGTSYT
+1982 
-1994 NAQTLIDAQNTSG
+1994 
-2007 SWKKF
+2007 
-2012 SVTFTTP
+2012 
-2019 ASVISGYIR
+2019 
-2028 IDNNGYNSSGTNSNR
+2028 
-2043 VHWSALM
+2043 
-2050 LNEGEEQ
+2050 
-2057 PWSPHPDEIYN
+2057 
-2068 GSTVIDASGVTINNG
+2068 TINNNISG
-2083 ALTVKNK
+2083 LTNRVSTAESKLTATSLTTTISSAISGGTSSISTTQFVMDKNGLTIK
-2090 SGTTVLSGDSN
+2090 NGGLTIQNKAGTTVLNSDTN
-2101 GNLDITGT
+2101 GNLIFTGT
-2109 VKSQRGNM
+2109 AKSQSGARWVG
-2117 YVSLDYG
+2117 LDSG
-2124 GLTFQSAH
+2124 GITFQDSQK
-2132 NNEQLLRMETTSFTS
+2132 NEQMLRIAISYFNE
-2147 NKDINGVDLN
+2147 NRDINGVNLS
-2157 LAKQGE
+2157 LAKYGD
-2163 YISFNHINKENLNNG
+2163 YIRISHIDKADLTTG
-2178 WSSSDGRYNF
+2178 WSSSNTQYNF
-2188 MDFWSKDTT
+2188 MDFWSSDQIVD
-2197 LGSKTYK
+2197 GVAYK
-2204 KGINVNSPMYVN
+2204 KGINVYAPMYIN
-2216 KGLKLYS
+2216 KRLKLYS
-2223 GTNFY
+2223 GTNFLSE
-2228 ADIDGAISWNNGTGT
+2228 IDGAISWNNGTGT
-2243 VSNLLGMY
+2243 VNNLLGMY
-2251 GDNGAVLGYKSGES
+2251 GDNGAVLGYKSGDS
-2265 FNARFLVTEDSH
+2265 FNARFLVSEVSH

-2290 NFNGYTFHNANIVA
+2290 NGNGYTLHNFNIVA

-2332 AEYYFGDI
+2332 AEYFFGDL
-2340 GFGQIN
+2340 GFSKIN

-2450 ELENLLLKEHEKD
+2450 ELENLLLKEYEED

>member
-157 VSKLGGFTCREVL
+157 VSKLEGFTCREVL

-352 EKANIKDVEAVS
+352 EKANIKEVEAVS

-512 NKIRIQMGQDAK
+512 NKVRIQMGQDAK

-572 YSSLITGLNKDTNT
+572 YSSLIIGLNKDTNT

-692 NSIQRDLEGTKSTVS
+692 NSVQRDLEGTKSTVS
-707 SHTNLIDG
+707 NHTNLIDG

-780 VVLDINKKVEGCNS
+780 VVLDTNKKVEGCNS

-923 LAPEDVDSAIGT
+923 LAPEDIDLSIDK
-935 KANKTDVYVKSEVYT
+935 KANTVDVYK
-950 KAQTDSAIN
+950 
-959 IAKDS
+959 
-964 INLGVSQT
+964 
-972 YETKTNVTSKI
+972 
-983 NTAKTEAVN
+983 
-992 TSKSYADNK
+992 
-1001 KAEAIVQAG
+1001 
-1010 KDADSKV
+1010 
-1017 NSAKTELNNK
+1017 
-1027 IDLKASKTDVYTKS
+1027 KS
-1041 ETYTKTETDSKIKVA
+1041 ETYTKSETDSAIKVA

-1070 KTNVENKLS
+1070 KTNVESKISTAVSKIQIGGRNLAYKETIKPFSSSTLVLAEYVKNGKLILTRPTGNGDGGFYFDKLIKYKENS
-1079 NITTTLTNKIDGIQ
+1079 EYIVHFYMTCTKGTVENIHFHNGQNLNSTRIYIDDIYVGNIGNVINTSVFDDGLSHKVRMEYTTPSTLVDSS
-1093 VGGTNIATETNKG
+1093 KG
-1106 VTGWG
+1106 VN
-1111 WGLQTGGK
+1111 QTYFQP
-1119 TITEVTENGIR
+1119 N
-1130 CCKMVRDSVASTG
+1130 KMLANNT
-1143 WSFINYSRI
+1143 
-1152 GRNKYLPNRKY
+1152 Y
-1163 TVSFEVKA
+1163 TVIIEEFMVE
-1171 SVVTSF
+1171 
-1177 YVGLK
+1177 
-1182 EGNSSNPLTGDTKTG
+1182 
-1197 NTVANTWTKL
+1197 
-1207 SATITTLSTLPSS
+1207 
-1220 TSQVL
+1220 
-1225 YLNGMNSGTGVTYI
+1225 
-1239 FRNLVITEGTKATS
+1239 EGTKITS

-1310 VTSKVNS
+1310 VTSKINT
-1317 AKTEAINSAVATS
+1317 AKTEAVNTS

-1340 AISTASADTTNK
+1340 AISTASTDATNK

-1362 KIDGIQIGGR
+1362 AINKKANSTDVYTKTEVYTKAQTDSAIKVAKDSIELGVKNTYETKNNVENKITNAVNSIQLGGR

-1379 IDQYGLGNWIGNSG
+1379 IEQYGLGNWIGNSG

-1449 PLHMWLNTSET
+1449 PLHMWLNASET

-1470 ASGKLEANKWT
+1470 TSGKLEANKWT

-1522 PTDWTPAPEDIDSVI
+1522 CTDWTPAPEDVQGMIDS
-1537 GTKANKT
+1537 KANTT

-1554 KDQTD
+1554 KSQTD

-1577 ETKTNVENKISTA
+1577 ETKTNVESKISTA

-1616 GETNYCV
+1616 GATNYCV
-1623 FRHVIN
+1623 FVHAIN
-1629 TKTLNVGDRL
+1629 TKTLSVGDRL
-1639 TVSFMFKCEN
+1639 TVSFRFKCEN

-1679 IPLDYSKPTQEIKIN
+1679 IPLDYSKPTQEIKVN

-1702 HLKNSKWNIN
+1702 HLKNTKWNIN

-1733 TKASSWTPAPEDV
+1733 TKASSWIPAPEDV
-1746 DSAIDKKA
+1746 DSSIASVQTQVTTTS
-1754 NIVDVYKKS
+1754 N
-1763 ETYTKSETDSAI
+1763 
-1775 KVAKDNI
+1775 KVATI
-1782 NLSVSQTYETKTNV
+1782 ETNLNSITSRVSATESTV
-1796 TSKVNTAKTE
+1796 TSINGNITNLQSRMNTAEQKIT
-1806 AVNTSKSY
+1806 AT
-1814 ADTKK
+1814 
-1819 TEAINS
+1819 AI
-1825 ANATTTEKLKSYS
+1825 
-1838 TTAQMNSAIQVA
+1838 V
-1850 KDSITNTVSSTYAK
+1850 NTVS
-1864 KADVESTY
+1864 E
-1872 ATKSSL
+1872 
-1878 TQTANNITASFKATG
+1878 
-1893 GYNLIAN
+1893 
-1900 STGYNGTNLWSSTGA
+1900 
-1915 TMGTAINNKIG
+1915 
-1926 GATNKYMYLDNG
+1926 
-1938 TKTTESFA
+1938 
-1946 FSKRFKLKANT
+1946 
-1957 KYTLSGW
+1957 
-1964 FHNFTKCP
+1964 
-1972 SFDVFLLSST
+1972 
-1982 SVAQSDTGTSYT
+1982 
-1994 NAQTLIDAQNTSG
+1994 
-2007 SWKKF
+2007 
-2012 SVTFTTP
+2012 
-2019 ASVISGYIR
+2019 
-2028 IDNNGYNSSGTNSNR
+2028 
-2043 VHWSALM
+2043 
-2050 LNEGEEQ
+2050 
-2057 PWSPHPDEIYN
+2057 
-2068 GSTVIDASGVTINNG
+2068 TINNG
-2083 ALTVKNK
+2083 TASINTVSTVLNK
-2090 SGTTVLSGDSN
+2090 SGLSVYN
-2101 GNLDITGT
+2101 G
-2109 VKSQRGNM
+2109 
-2117 YVSLDYG
+2117 
-2124 GLTFQSAH
+2124 A
-2132 NNEQLLRMETTSFTS
+2132 FTLYDKFK
-2147 NKDINGVDLN
+2147 NKV
-2157 LAKQGE
+2157 
-2163 YISFNHINKENLNNG
+2163 
-2178 WSSSDGRYNF
+2178 
-2188 MDFWSKDTT
+2188 
-2197 LGSKTYK
+2197 
-2204 KGINVNSPMYVN
+2204 
-2216 KGLKLYS
+2216 
-2223 GTNFY
+2223 FY
-2228 ADIDGAISWNNGTGT
+2228 ADSSGNFNFTGNLNPSSGIVNLFGNRCRIDGTASAIRMQLTPEIYLAVDSAGYLRFYNQHSNSSANYVSIGYLNDNHTMFFNKTTMIKMLGGTT
-2243 VSNLLGMY
+2243 PQVQCRN
-2251 GDNGAVLGYKSGES
+2251 
-2265 FNARFLVTEDSH
+2265 
-2277 PGTGDNLISWGNY
+2277 TGDNAYVPIVSS
-2290 NFNGYTFHNANIVA
+2290 NFITSSKKEFKVNI
-2304 KSLSVQGSK
+2304 
-2313 NCLQETKSY
+2313 
-2322 GARLINAYET
+2322 
-2332 AEYYFGDI
+2332 AEPT
-2340 GFGQIN
+2340 
-2346 EEGVCYVDIDD
+2346 DIDFTKILKETNIKKYNLKNEVEEQISLFGLND
-2357 VFLECVNT
+2357 VNADDIVESNADTKLGVILE
-2365 DAQYH
+2365 
-2370 VFTQIYN
+2370 
-2377 GKITSIERYKTY
+2377 
-2389 FIVKGE
+2389 
-2395 QNTEFSWEL
+2395 
-2404 KAKRK
+2404 
-2409 GYEINRLDLPDIETQ
+2409 
-2424 GDEIDIFSFENE
+2424 
-2436 IETDEEDLMKELTF
+2436 ELTP
-2450 ELENLLLKEHEKD
+2450 EAKEVLNPSESDGINMYSMISILWKVVQEQQARIEALENKIEEVKLTNEVI
-2463 E
+2463 

>member
-399 LIATDAKFNNALIN
+399 LIATDVKINNALIN

-468 NAMIANLDVSKI
+468 NVMIANLDVSKI

-512 NKIRIQMGQDAK
+512 NKVRIQMGQDAK

-621 ENHST
+621 KNHST

-636 TAINNTQIV
+636 TVINNTQIV

-780 VVLDINKKVEGCNS
+780 VVLDTNKKVEGCNS

-923 LAPEDVDSAIGT
+923 LAPEDVDSEIGT

-950 KAQTDSAIN
+950 KSQTDSAIN

-972 YETKTNVTSKI
+972 YETKSNVESKI
-983 NTAKTEAVN
+983 TTAVN
-992 TSKSYADNK
+992 
-1001 KAEAIVQAG
+1001 
-1010 KDADSKV
+1010 
-1017 NSAKTELNNK
+1017 
-1027 IDLKASKTDVYTKS
+1027 
-1041 ETYTKTETDSKIKVA
+1041 
-1056 KDEINLSVSNNYET
+1056 
-1070 KTNVENKLS
+1070 NV
-1079 NITTTLTNKIDGIQ
+1079 Q
-1093 VGGTNIATETNKG
+1093 VGGRNLAQGTSNIYTTAYSSFSGGTNTCPSLAKVLTDGLVVGDTVTVKLIYKYTNIVATSG
-1106 VTGWG
+1106 
-1111 WGLQTGGK
+1111 QTAKCWIQG
-1119 TITEVTENGIR
+1119 
-1130 CCKMVRDSVASTG
+1130 
-1143 WSFINYSRI
+1143 Y
-1152 GRNKYLPNRKY
+1152 
-1163 TVSFEVKA
+1163 
-1171 SVVTSF
+1171 
-1177 YVGLK
+1177 
-1182 EGNSSNPLTGDTKTG
+1182 GNSTIWNGGTFNSSAQKVLSGSGEHTFLYSFKITPEHLKNSSWGTSIRHDYVQSGSVQWKMFKVEKG
-1197 NTVANTWTKL
+1197 N
-1207 SATITTLSTLPSS
+1207 
-1220 TSQVL
+1220 
-1225 YLNGMNSGTGVTYI
+1225 
-1239 FRNLVITEGTKATS
+1239 KATD
-1253 WSPAPEDV
+1253 WIPAPED
-1261 QASID
+1261 ID
-1266 LKAEKTDVYSKSE
+1266 SVIGTKANKSDVYVKSE
-1279 VYTKSQTDSAINVA
+1279 VYTKAQTDSAIKVA
-1293 KDSINL
+1293 KDSIEL
-1299 GVSQTYETKSN
+1299 GVKNTYETKTDVEN
-1310 VTSKVNS
+1310 KITNAVNS
-1317 AKTEAINSAVATS
+1317 
-1330 KSYADTKKAE
+1330 
-1340 AISTASADTTNK
+1340 
-1352 VNSAKTELNT
+1352 
-1362 KIDGIQIGGR
+1362 IQLGGR

-1379 IDQYGLGNWIGNSG
+1379 IDQYGLGNWIGNGG

-1408 IKITGYSG
+1408 IKVTGYSG

-1470 ASGKLEANKWT
+1470 ASGNLEANKWT

-1501 VYGID
+1501 VYGIN

-1522 PTDWTPAPEDIDSVI
+1522 CTDWTPAPEDIDSVI
-1537 GTKANKT
+1537 DSKANKT
-1544 DVYAKSEVYT
+1544 DVYTKSEVYT
-1554 KDQTD
+1554 KVQTD
-1559 SAIKVAKDE
+1559 SAINVAKDS
-1568 INLGVKNTY
+1568 INLSVSGTY
-1577 ETKTNVENKISTA
+1577 ETKTNVESKI
-1590 VNNVQI
+1590 
-1596 GGRNLAIGTSD
+1596 
-1607 SWKSASGFS
+1607 
-1616 GETNYCV
+1616 
-1623 FRHVIN
+1623 
-1629 TKTLNVGDRL
+1629 
-1639 TVSFMFKCEN
+1639 
-1649 LTNNNTARVIRIQGS
+1649 
-1664 GDVTGWNSGAFNSYN
+1664 
-1679 IPLDYSKPTQEIKIN
+1679 
-1694 YTITITAD
+1694 
-1702 HLKNSKWNIN
+1702 
-1712 FRTDYITGGTIYLKE
+1712 
-1727 LLAEKG
+1727 
-1733 TKASSWTPAPEDV
+1733 
-1746 DSAIDKKA
+1746 
-1754 NIVDVYKKS
+1754 
-1763 ETYTKSETDSAI
+1763 
-1775 KVAKDNI
+1775 
-1782 NLSVSQTYETKTNV
+1782 
-1796 TSKVNTAKTE
+1796 NTAK
-1806 AVNTSKSY
+1806 AN
-1814 ADTKK
+1814 
-1819 TEAINS
+1819 AINS
-1825 ANATTTEKLKSYS
+1825 AKSYTDGQITTVNKTITNKVSEIKATT
-1838 TTAQMNSAIQVA
+1838 
-1850 KDSITNTVSSTYAK
+1850 DSISQKVS
-1864 KADVESTY
+1864 
-1872 ATKSSL
+1872 
-1878 TQTANNITASFKATG
+1878 
-1893 GYNLIAN
+1893 
-1900 STGYNGTNLWSSTGA
+1900 
-1915 TMGTAINNKIG
+1915 
-1926 GATNKYMYLDNG
+1926 
-1938 TKTTESFA
+1938 TTES
-1946 FSKRFKLKANT
+1946 KIT
-1957 KYTLSGW
+1957 
-1964 FHNFTKCP
+1964 
-1972 SFDVFLLSST
+1972 
-1982 SVAQSDTGTSYT
+1982 
-1994 NAQTLIDAQNTSG
+1994 
-2007 SWKKF
+2007 
-2012 SVTFTTP
+2012 
-2019 ASVISGYIR
+2019 
-2028 IDNNGYNSSGTNSNR
+2028 
-2043 VHWSALM
+2043 
-2050 LNEGEEQ
+2050 
-2057 PWSPHPDEIYN
+2057 
-2068 GSTVIDASGVTINNG
+2068 TINNNISG
-2083 ALTVKNK
+2083 LTNRVSTAESKLTATSLTTTISSAISGGTSSISTTQFVMDKNGLTIK
-2090 SGTTVLSGDSN
+2090 NGGLIIQNKAGTTVLNSDTN
-2101 GNLDITGT
+2101 GNLIFTGT
-2109 VKSQRGNM
+2109 AKSQSGARWVG
-2117 YVSLDYG
+2117 LDSG
-2124 GLTFQSAH
+2124 GITFQDSQK
-2132 NNEQLLRMETTSFTS
+2132 NEQMLRIAISYFNE
-2147 NKDINGVDLN
+2147 NRDINGVNLS
-2157 LAKQGE
+2157 LAKYGD
-2163 YISFNHINKENLNNG
+2163 YIRISHIDKADLTTG
-2178 WSSSDGRYNF
+2178 WSSSNTQYNF
-2188 MDFWSKDTT
+2188 MDFWSSDQIVD
-2197 LGSKTYK
+2197 GVAYK
-2204 KGINVNSPMYVN
+2204 KGINVYAPMYIN
-2216 KGLKLYS
+2216 KRLKLYS
-2223 GTNFY
+2223 GTNFLSE
-2228 ADIDGAISWNNGTGT
+2228 IDGAISWNNGTGT
-2243 VSNLLGMY
+2243 VNNLLGMY
-2251 GDNGAVLGYKSGES
+2251 GDNGAVLGYKSGDS
-2265 FNARFLVTEDSH
+2265 FNARFLVSEVSH

-2290 NFNGYTFHNANIVA
+2290 NGNGYTLHNFNIVA

-2313 NCLQETKSY
+2313 NCLQESKSY

-2332 AEYYFGDI
+2332 AEYFFGDL
-2340 GFGQIN
+2340 GFGKIN

-2365 DAQYH
+2365 DAKYH

-2450 ELENLLLKEHEKD
+2450 ELENLLLKEHEED

>member
-1 MQNTTANYKLEINK
+1 MQNTTADYKLEINK
-15 PSREFECKITIGNN
+15 PSRSFECKITIGNN
-29 IYNNDELV
+29 IYTNEDLV

-42 HTQPQEGFSIG
+42 YTQPQEGFAIG
-53 DTISQSLDLTLL
+53 NTISQSLDLTLL

-79 EIGLKIGST
+79 EIGLKIAAK

-125 SSLGDKPTLKQV
+125 SILGDKPTLKQV

-157 VSKLGGFTCREVL
+157 VSKLEGFTCREVL

-316 AKGETKNK
+316 AKGESKNK
-324 NSFSNSGSIVNKV
+324 NNFSSSGSTTNKV
-337 NRAIIEQAIIKEALI
+337 NRAVIEQAIIKEALI

-399 LIATDAKFNNALIN
+399 LIANDVKINNALIN

-512 NKIRIQMGQDAK
+512 NKVRIQMGQDAK

-692 NSIQRDLEGTKSTVS
+692 NSVQRDLEGTKSTVS
-707 SHTNLIDG
+707 NHTNLIDG

-767 ATGNLGNTNHWSN
+767 AIGNLGNTNYWSN
-780 VVLDINKKVEGCNS
+780 VVLDTNKKVEGCNS
-794 FKITRNNFA
+794 FKITRNNFV

-864 CVFKYTN
+864 CVFKYAN

-923 LAPEDVDSAIGT
+923 LAPEDIDSVIGT
-935 KANKTDVYVKSEVYT
+935 KANKTDVY
-950 KAQTDSAIN
+950 A
-959 IAKDS
+959 
-964 INLGVSQT
+964 
-972 YETKTNVTSKI
+972 
-983 NTAKTEAVN
+983 
-992 TSKSYADNK
+992 
-1001 KAEAIVQAG
+1001 
-1010 KDADSKV
+1010 
-1017 NSAKTELNNK
+1017 
-1027 IDLKASKTDVYTKS
+1027 
-1041 ETYTKTETDSKIKVA
+1041 
-1056 KDEINLSVSNNYET
+1056 
-1070 KTNVENKLS
+1070 
-1079 NITTTLTNKIDGIQ
+1079 
-1093 VGGTNIATETNKG
+1093 
-1106 VTGWG
+1106 
-1111 WGLQTGGK
+1111 
-1119 TITEVTENGIR
+1119 
-1130 CCKMVRDSVASTG
+1130 
-1143 WSFINYSRI
+1143 
-1152 GRNKYLPNRKY
+1152 
-1163 TVSFEVKA
+1163 
-1171 SVVTSF
+1171 
-1177 YVGLK
+1177 
-1182 EGNSSNPLTGDTKTG
+1182 
-1197 NTVANTWTKL
+1197 
-1207 SATITTLSTLPSS
+1207 
-1220 TSQVL
+1220 
-1225 YLNGMNSGTGVTYI
+1225 
-1239 FRNLVITEGTKATS
+1239 
-1253 WSPAPEDV
+1253 
-1261 QASID
+1261 
-1266 LKAEKTDVYSKSE
+1266 KSE

-1299 GVSQTYETKSN
+1299 GVSQTYETKTN
-1310 VTSKVNS
+1310 VTSKVNT
-1317 AKTEAINSAVATS
+1317 AKTEAVNSAVATS

-1340 AISTASADTTNK
+1340 AISTASTDATNK

-1362 KIDGIQIGGR
+1362 AI
-1372 NLFLKSN
+1372 
-1379 IDQYGLGNWIGNSG
+1379 
-1393 GIGKVEGTFIDGTKT
+1393 
-1408 IKITGYSG
+1408 
-1416 IQYNS
+1416 
-1421 FIKLKRNT
+1421 
-1429 TYVYSMMMK
+1429 
-1438 SSGSMIVNSSN
+1438 
-1449 PLHMWLNTSET
+1449 
-1460 GGQHLEKVIS
+1460 
-1470 ASGKLEANKWT
+1470 NK
-1481 KVWVVFETP
+1481 
-1490 NTQDVYYMKPF
+1490 
-1501 VYGID
+1501 
-1506 TNTVYI
+1506 
-1512 SKVQIEEGTK
+1512 
-1522 PTDWTPAPEDIDSVI
+1522 
-1537 GTKANKT
+1537 KANST
-1544 DVYAKSEVYT
+1544 DVYTKTEVYT
-1554 KDQTD
+1554 KAQTD

-1629 TKTLNVGDRL
+1629 TKTLSVGDRL

-1733 TKASSWTPAPEDV
+1733 TKASSWIPAPEDV

-1763 ETYTKSETDSAI
+1763 ETYTKSETDSKI
-1775 KVAKDNI
+1775 NIAKDQI
-1782 NLSVSQTYETKTNV
+1782 NLSVSGTYETKTNV
-1796 TSKVNTAKTE
+1796 ESKINTAK
-1806 AVNTSKSY
+1806 AN
-1814 ADTKK
+1814 
-1819 TEAINS
+1819 AINS
-1825 ANATTTEKLKSYS
+1825 AKSYTDGQITTVNKTITNKVSEIKATT
-1838 TTAQMNSAIQVA
+1838 
-1850 KDSITNTVSSTYAK
+1850 DSISQKVS
-1864 KADVESTY
+1864 
-1872 ATKSSL
+1872 
-1878 TQTANNITASFKATG
+1878 
-1893 GYNLIAN
+1893 
-1900 STGYNGTNLWSSTGA
+1900 
-1915 TMGTAINNKIG
+1915 
-1926 GATNKYMYLDNG
+1926 
-1938 TKTTESFA
+1938 TTES
-1946 FSKRFKLKANT
+1946 KIT
-1957 KYTLSGW
+1957 
-1964 FHNFTKCP
+1964 
-1972 SFDVFLLSST
+1972 
-1982 SVAQSDTGTSYT
+1982 
-1994 NAQTLIDAQNTSG
+1994 
-2007 SWKKF
+2007 
-2012 SVTFTTP
+2012 
-2019 ASVISGYIR
+2019 
-2028 IDNNGYNSSGTNSNR
+2028 
-2043 VHWSALM
+2043 
-2050 LNEGEEQ
+2050 
-2057 PWSPHPDEIYN
+2057 
-2068 GSTVIDASGVTINNG
+2068 TINNNISG
-2083 ALTVKNK
+2083 LTNRVSTAESKLTATSLTTTISSAISGGTSSISTTQFVMDKNGLTIK
-2090 SGTTVLSGDSN
+2090 NGGLTIQNKAGTTVLNSDTN
-2101 GNLDITGT
+2101 GNLIFTGT
-2109 VKSQRGNM
+2109 AKSQSGARWVG
-2117 YVSLDYG
+2117 LDSG
-2124 GLTFQSAH
+2124 GITFQDSQK
-2132 NNEQLLRMETTSFTS
+2132 NEQMLRIAISYFNE
-2147 NKDINGVDLN
+2147 NRDINGVNLS
-2157 LAKQGE
+2157 LAKYGD
-2163 YISFNHINKENLNNG
+2163 YIRISHIDKADLTTG
-2178 WSSSDGRYNF
+2178 WSSSNTQYNF
-2188 MDFWSKDTT
+2188 MDFWSSDQIVD
-2197 LGSKTYK
+2197 GVAYK
-2204 KGINVNSPMYVN
+2204 KGINVYAPMYIH
-2216 KGLKLYS
+2216 KRLKLYS
-2223 GTNFY
+2223 GTNFLSE
-2228 ADIDGAISWNNGTGT
+2228 IDGAISWNNGTGT
-2243 VSNLLGMY
+2243 VNNLLGMY
-2251 GDNGAVLGYKSGES
+2251 GDNGAVLGYKSGDS
-2265 FNARFLVTEDSH
+2265 FNARFLVSEVSH

-2290 NFNGYTFHNANIVA
+2290 NGNGYTLHNFNIVA

-2332 AEYYFGDI
+2332 AEYFFGDL
-2340 GFGQIN
+2340 GFGKIN

-2450 ELENLLLKEHEKD
+2450 ELENLLLKEHEED

>member
-1 MQNTTANYKLEINK
+1 MQNTTKNYKLEINK
-15 PSREFECKITIGNN
+15 PSREFECKITIGDN

-157 VSKLGGFTCREVL
+157 VSKLEGFTCREVL

-203 NNYFDYKREEVKY
+203 NNYFDYKREEMKY

-254 LNDVYNKLNGLS
+254 LNDLYNKLNGLS

-316 AKGETKNK
+316 AKGESKNK
-324 NSFSNSGSIVNKV
+324 NSFSSSGSTSNKV
-337 NRAIIEQAIIKEALI
+337 NRVVMEQAVIKEALI
-352 EKANIKDVEAVS
+352 NKANIRD
-364 IRTQIL
+364 L
-370 EAKTAKIEE
+370 EASNAKIENLQVKAASIE
-379 AIIDV
+379 SAIIGV
-384 AHISDLNAINANIQN
+384 AYISDLTAINANIQN
-399 LIATDAKFNNALIN
+399 LIAADAKINTALIN
-413 KADITELNAVV
+413 KADITELNAVQ
-424 GNINIINSE
+424 GNITSLNSQI
-433 LANIKTLVNG
+433 ANIQTLVNG

-480 NAGNISTNK
+480 NAGDISTNK

-512 NKIRIQMGQDAK
+512 NKVRIQMGQDAK

-539 LIDHTGIKEKAI
+539 LIDNTGIKEKAI

-586 QLIKASKVAIDFVG
+586 QLIKASKVAIDFIG

-609 LKNQADNAKLLI
+609 LKSSVDNTKIGGRNLI
-621 ENHST
+621 IRKDAYQNKFLDMTGNLVGNSTTDAMREYIKVKPGEILTFQKENSDEYFRYNWYDINKQFISRRPDRNNVFQWTVPEDTYYIWVSYPNTGNVKIERGNKPTDFSPAPEDIEGSIESVKEITESNST
-626 TIGVMQGQIN
+626 TINVMQGQIN
-636 TAINNTQIV
+636 TAINNTKIV

-780 VVLDINKKVEGCNS
+780 VVLDTNKKVEGCNS

-923 LAPEDVDSAIGT
+923 LAPEDVDSEIGT

-950 KAQTDSAIN
+950 KSQTDSAIN

-972 YETKTNVTSKI
+972 YETKSNVESKI
-983 NTAKTEAVN
+983 TTAVNNVQVGGRNLAQGTSNIYTTAYSSFSGGTNTCPSLAKVLTDGLVVGDTVTVKLIYKYTNIVATSGQTAKCWIQGYGNSTIWNGGTFNSSAQKVLSGSGEHTFLYSFKITPEHLKN
-992 TSKSYADNK
+992 SSWGTSIRHDYVQSGSVQWKMFKVEKGNKATDWTPAPEDIDSVIGTKANKSDVYVK
-1001 KAEAIVQAG
+1001 SE
-1010 KDADSKV
+1010 
-1017 NSAKTELNNK
+1017 
-1027 IDLKASKTDVYTKS
+1027 VYTKAQ
-1041 ETYTKTETDSKIKVA
+1041 TDSAIKVA
-1056 KDEINLSVSNNYET
+1056 KDSIELGVKNTYET
-1070 KTNVENKLS
+1070 KTNVENK
-1079 NITTTLTNKIDGIQ
+1079 ITN
-1093 VGGTNIATETNKG
+1093 A
-1106 VTGWG
+1106 
-1111 WGLQTGGK
+1111 
-1119 TITEVTENGIR
+1119 
-1130 CCKMVRDSVASTG
+1130 
-1143 WSFINYSRI
+1143 
-1152 GRNKYLPNRKY
+1152 
-1163 TVSFEVKA
+1163 
-1171 SVVTSF
+1171 
-1177 YVGLK
+1177 
-1182 EGNSSNPLTGDTKTG
+1182 
-1197 NTVANTWTKL
+1197 
-1207 SATITTLSTLPSS
+1207 
-1220 TSQVL
+1220 
-1225 YLNGMNSGTGVTYI
+1225 
-1239 FRNLVITEGTKATS
+1239 
-1253 WSPAPEDV
+1253 
-1261 QASID
+1261 
-1266 LKAEKTDVYSKSE
+1266 
-1279 VYTKSQTDSAINVA
+1279 
-1293 KDSINL
+1293 
-1299 GVSQTYETKSN
+1299 
-1310 VTSKVNS
+1310 VNS
-1317 AKTEAINSAVATS
+1317 
-1330 KSYADTKKAE
+1330 
-1340 AISTASADTTNK
+1340 
-1352 VNSAKTELNT
+1352 
-1362 KIDGIQIGGR
+1362 IQLGGR

-1379 IDQYGLGNWIGNSG
+1379 IDQYGLGNWIGNGG

-1408 IKITGYSG
+1408 IKVTGYSG

-1470 ASGKLEANKWT
+1470 ASGNLEANKWT

-1501 VYGID
+1501 VYGIN

-1522 PTDWTPAPEDIDSVI
+1522 CTDWTPAPEDIDSVI
-1537 GTKANKT
+1537 DSKANKT
-1544 DVYAKSEVYT
+1544 DVYTKSEVYT
-1554 KDQTD
+1554 KVQTD
-1559 SAIKVAKDE
+1559 SAINVAKDS
-1568 INLGVKNTY
+1568 INLSVSGTY
-1577 ETKTNVENKISTA
+1577 ETKTNVESKINTAKANAINSAKSYTDGQITTVNKTITNKVSEIKATTDSISQKVSTTESKITTINNNISGLTNRVSTA
-1590 VNNVQI
+1590 ESK
-1596 GGRNLAIGTSD
+1596 LTATSLTTTI
-1607 SWKSASGFS
+1607 SSA
-1616 GETNYCV
+1616 
-1623 FRHVIN
+1623 
-1629 TKTLNVGDRL
+1629 
-1639 TVSFMFKCEN
+1639 
-1649 LTNNNTARVIRIQGS
+1649 
-1664 GDVTGWNSGAFNSYN
+1664 
-1679 IPLDYSKPTQEIKIN
+1679 
-1694 YTITITAD
+1694 
-1702 HLKNSKWNIN
+1702 
-1712 FRTDYITGGTIYLKE
+1712 ITGGT
-1727 LLAEKG
+1727 
-1733 TKASSWTPAPEDV
+1733 SS
-1746 DSAIDKKA
+1746 I
-1754 NIVDVYKKS
+1754 
-1763 ETYTKSETDSAI
+1763 
-1775 KVAKDNI
+1775 
-1782 NLSVSQTYETKTNV
+1782 
-1796 TSKVNTAKTE
+1796 
-1806 AVNTSKSY
+1806 
-1814 ADTKK
+1814 
-1819 TEAINS
+1819 
-1825 ANATTTEKLKSYS
+1825 S
-1838 TTAQMNSAIQVA
+1838 TTQFVMDKNG
-1850 KDSITNTVSSTYAK
+1850 
-1864 KADVESTY
+1864 
-1872 ATKSSL
+1872 L
-1878 TQTANNITASFKATG
+1878 TIK
-1893 GYNLIAN
+1893 
-1900 STGYNGTNLWSSTGA
+1900 
-1915 TMGTAINNKIG
+1915 
-1926 GATNKYMYLDNG
+1926 
-1938 TKTTESFA
+1938 
-1946 FSKRFKLKANT
+1946 
-1957 KYTLSGW
+1957 
-1964 FHNFTKCP
+1964 
-1972 SFDVFLLSST
+1972 
-1982 SVAQSDTGTSYT
+1982 
-1994 NAQTLIDAQNTSG
+1994 
-2007 SWKKF
+2007 
-2012 SVTFTTP
+2012 
-2019 ASVISGYIR
+2019 
-2028 IDNNGYNSSGTNSNR
+2028 
-2043 VHWSALM
+2043 
-2050 LNEGEEQ
+2050 
-2057 PWSPHPDEIYN
+2057 
-2068 GSTVIDASGVTINNG
+2068 NG
-2083 ALTVKNK
+2083 ALTIKNK
-2090 SGTTVLSGDSN
+2090 AGTTVLNSDTD
-2101 GNLDITGT
+2101 GNLLLTGT
-2109 VKSQRGNM
+2109 VKSQSGER
-2117 YVSLDYG
+2117 YVSLDSG
-2124 GLTFQSAH
+2124 GITFNDAH
-2132 NNEQLLRMETTSFTS
+2132 KNEQMLRVAMAYFPS
-2147 NKDINGVDLN
+2147 NRDINGVTFAMPKYSDF
-2157 LAKQGE
+2157 
-2163 YISFNHINKENLNNG
+2163 IRFSHINKTNLSG
-2178 WSSSDGRYNF
+2178 WSSTDTHYNF
-2188 MDFWSKDTT
+2188 FDLWSAEQTI
-2197 LGSKTYK
+2197 GSTKYY
-2204 KGINVNSPMYVN
+2204 KGINTFAH
-2216 KGLKLYS
+2216 LYIRNNVTLDGGVFNFKHSNGNTPSKIFGSTTNHLCLIGDS
-2223 GTNFY
+2223 GVT
-2228 ADIDGAISWNNGTGT
+2228 
-2243 VSNLLGMY
+2243 LG
-2251 GDNGAVLGYKSGES
+2251 
-2265 FNARFLVTEDSH
+2265 
-2277 PGTGDNLISWGNY
+2277 
-2290 NFNGYTFHNANIVA
+2290 
-2304 KSLSVQGSK
+2304 
-2313 NCLQETKSY
+2313 
-2322 GARLINAYET
+2322 
-2332 AEYYFGDI
+2332 
-2340 GFGQIN
+2340 
-2346 EEGVCYVDIDD
+2346 
-2357 VFLECVNT
+2357 
-2365 DAQYH
+2365 
-2370 VFTQIYN
+2370 IYN
-2377 GKITSIERYKTY
+2377 GTDSKTAMQIKEVTGNLYGTEIELFTDIKGNGRNIYNVNINKSLVSRISKKCSETTYIEGQYNQLRINFTDIKIVNGKAYINIPNIYLGLYDGYIISS
-2389 FIVKGE
+2389 IVKKDFGQVWIE
-2395 QNTEFSWEL
+2395 SEEERRFILVADRDMKVNVEVIL
-2404 KAKRK
+2404 K
-2409 GYEINRLDLPDIETQ
+2409 
-2424 GDEIDIFSFENE
+2424 
-2436 IETDEEDLMKELTF
+2436 
-2450 ELENLLLKEHEKD
+2450 LKE
-2463 E
+2463 

>member
-157 VSKLGGFTCREVL
+157 VSKLEGFTCREVL

-316 AKGETKNK
+316 AKGESKNK
-324 NSFSNSGSIVNKV
+324 NNFSSSGSTTNKV
-337 NRAIIEQAIIKEALI
+337 NRAVIEQAIIKEALI

-399 LIATDAKFNNALIN
+399 LIANDVKINNALIN

-502 GATQQFKDKN
+502 GSTQQFKDKN
-512 NKIRIQMGQDAK
+512 NKVRIQMGQDAK

-636 TAINNTQIV
+636 TVINNTQIV

-780 VVLDINKKVEGCNS
+780 VVLDTNKKVEGCNS

-923 LAPEDVDSAIGT
+923 LAPEDVDS
-935 KANKTDVYVKSEVYT
+935 
-950 KAQTDSAIN
+950 
-959 IAKDS
+959 
-964 INLGVSQT
+964 
-972 YETKTNVTSKI
+972 
-983 NTAKTEAVN
+983 
-992 TSKSYADNK
+992 
-1001 KAEAIVQAG
+1001 
-1010 KDADSKV
+1010 
-1017 NSAKTELNNK
+1017 
-1027 IDLKASKTDVYTKS
+1027 
-1041 ETYTKTETDSKIKVA
+1041 
-1056 KDEINLSVSNNYET
+1056 
-1070 KTNVENKLS
+1070 
-1079 NITTTLTNKIDGIQ
+1079 
-1093 VGGTNIATETNKG
+1093 
-1106 VTGWG
+1106 
-1111 WGLQTGGK
+1111 
-1119 TITEVTENGIR
+1119 
-1130 CCKMVRDSVASTG
+1130 
-1143 WSFINYSRI
+1143 
-1152 GRNKYLPNRKY
+1152 
-1163 TVSFEVKA
+1163 
-1171 SVVTSF
+1171 
-1177 YVGLK
+1177 
-1182 EGNSSNPLTGDTKTG
+1182 
-1197 NTVANTWTKL
+1197 
-1207 SATITTLSTLPSS
+1207 
-1220 TSQVL
+1220 
-1225 YLNGMNSGTGVTYI
+1225 
-1239 FRNLVITEGTKATS
+1239 
-1253 WSPAPEDV
+1253 
-1261 QASID
+1261 
-1266 LKAEKTDVYSKSE
+1266 
-1279 VYTKSQTDSAINVA
+1279 
-1293 KDSINL
+1293 
-1299 GVSQTYETKSN
+1299 
-1310 VTSKVNS
+1310 
-1317 AKTEAINSAVATS
+1317 
-1330 KSYADTKKAE
+1330 
-1340 AISTASADTTNK
+1340 
-1352 VNSAKTELNT
+1352 
-1362 KIDGIQIGGR
+1362 
-1372 NLFLKSN
+1372 
-1379 IDQYGLGNWIGNSG
+1379 
-1393 GIGKVEGTFIDGTKT
+1393 
-1408 IKITGYSG
+1408 
-1416 IQYNS
+1416 
-1421 FIKLKRNT
+1421 
-1429 TYVYSMMMK
+1429 
-1438 SSGSMIVNSSN
+1438 
-1449 PLHMWLNTSET
+1449 
-1460 GGQHLEKVIS
+1460 
-1470 ASGKLEANKWT
+1470 
-1481 KVWVVFETP
+1481 
-1490 NTQDVYYMKPF
+1490 
-1501 VYGID
+1501 
-1506 TNTVYI
+1506 
-1512 SKVQIEEGTK
+1512 
-1522 PTDWTPAPEDIDSVI
+1522 
-1537 GTKANKT
+1537 
-1544 DVYAKSEVYT
+1544 
-1554 KDQTD
+1554 
-1559 SAIKVAKDE
+1559 
-1568 INLGVKNTY
+1568 
-1577 ETKTNVENKISTA
+1577 
-1590 VNNVQI
+1590 
-1596 GGRNLAIGTSD
+1596 
-1607 SWKSASGFS
+1607 
-1616 GETNYCV
+1616 
-1623 FRHVIN
+1623 
-1629 TKTLNVGDRL
+1629 
-1639 TVSFMFKCEN
+1639 
-1649 LTNNNTARVIRIQGS
+1649 
-1664 GDVTGWNSGAFNSYN
+1664 
-1679 IPLDYSKPTQEIKIN
+1679 
-1694 YTITITAD
+1694 
-1702 HLKNSKWNIN
+1702 
-1712 FRTDYITGGTIYLKE
+1712 
-1727 LLAEKG
+1727 
-1733 TKASSWTPAPEDV
+1733 
-1746 DSAIDKKA
+1746 
-1754 NIVDVYKKS
+1754 
-1763 ETYTKSETDSAI
+1763 
-1775 KVAKDNI
+1775 
-1782 NLSVSQTYETKTNV
+1782 
-1796 TSKVNTAKTE
+1796 
-1806 AVNTSKSY
+1806 
-1814 ADTKK
+1814 
-1819 TEAINS
+1819 
-1825 ANATTTEKLKSYS
+1825 
-1838 TTAQMNSAIQVA
+1838 
-1850 KDSITNTVSSTYAK
+1850 
-1864 KADVESTY
+1864 
-1872 ATKSSL
+1872 
-1878 TQTANNITASFKATG
+1878 
-1893 GYNLIAN
+1893 
-1900 STGYNGTNLWSSTGA
+1900 
-1915 TMGTAINNKIG
+1915 
-1926 GATNKYMYLDNG
+1926 
-1938 TKTTESFA
+1938 
-1946 FSKRFKLKANT
+1946 
-1957 KYTLSGW
+1957 
-1964 FHNFTKCP
+1964 
-1972 SFDVFLLSST
+1972 
-1982 SVAQSDTGTSYT
+1982 
-1994 NAQTLIDAQNTSG
+1994 
-2007 SWKKF
+2007 
-2012 SVTFTTP
+2012 
-2019 ASVISGYIR
+2019 
-2028 IDNNGYNSSGTNSNR
+2028 
-2043 VHWSALM
+2043 
-2050 LNEGEEQ
+2050 
-2057 PWSPHPDEIYN
+2057 
-2068 GSTVIDASGVTINNG
+2068 
-2083 ALTVKNK
+2083 
-2090 SGTTVLSGDSN
+2090 
-2101 GNLDITGT
+2101 
-2109 VKSQRGNM
+2109 
-2117 YVSLDYG
+2117 
-2124 GLTFQSAH
+2124 
-2132 NNEQLLRMETTSFTS
+2132 
-2147 NKDINGVDLN
+2147 
-2157 LAKQGE
+2157 
-2163 YISFNHINKENLNNG
+2163 
-2178 WSSSDGRYNF
+2178 
-2188 MDFWSKDTT
+2188 
-2197 LGSKTYK
+2197 
-2204 KGINVNSPMYVN
+2204 
-2216 KGLKLYS
+2216 
-2223 GTNFY
+2223 
-2228 ADIDGAISWNNGTGT
+2228 
-2243 VSNLLGMY
+2243 
-2251 GDNGAVLGYKSGES
+2251 
-2265 FNARFLVTEDSH
+2265 
-2277 PGTGDNLISWGNY
+2277 
-2290 NFNGYTFHNANIVA
+2290 
-2304 KSLSVQGSK
+2304 
-2313 NCLQETKSY
+2313 
-2322 GARLINAYET
+2322 
-2332 AEYYFGDI
+2332 
-2340 GFGQIN
+2340 
-2346 EEGVCYVDIDD
+2346 
-2357 VFLECVNT
+2357 
-2365 DAQYH
+2365 
-2370 VFTQIYN
+2370 
-2377 GKITSIERYKTY
+2377 
-2389 FIVKGE
+2389 
-2395 QNTEFSWEL
+2395 
-2404 KAKRK
+2404 
-2409 GYEINRLDLPDIETQ
+2409 
-2424 GDEIDIFSFENE
+2424 
-2436 IETDEEDLMKELTF
+2436 
-2450 ELENLLLKEHEKD
+2450 
-2463 E
+2463 

>member
-157 VSKLGGFTCREVL
+157 VSKLEGFTCREVL

-316 AKGETKNK
+316 AKGESKNK
-324 NSFSNSGSIVNKV
+324 NNFSSSGSTTNKV
-337 NRAIIEQAIIKEALI
+337 NRAVIEQAIIKEALI

-399 LIATDAKFNNALIN
+399 LIANDVKINNALIN

-512 NKIRIQMGQDAK
+512 NKVRIQMGQDAK

-586 QLIKASKVAIDFVG
+586 KLIKASKVAIDFVG

-655 DYNRTVSKVDSINST
+655 DYNRTASKVDSINST

-757 EIGGRNTLLN
+757 EIGGRN
-767 ATGNLGNTNHWSN
+767 
-780 VVLDINKKVEGCNS
+780 
-794 FKITRNNFA
+794 
-803 NGNARY
+803 
-809 QGSQTIDLSRLSL
+809 
-822 KANDYITLS
+822 
-831 GWVYVDSSINL
+831 
-842 TGSSNEFAFR
+842 
-852 NYYNSSSSFEDL
+852 
-864 CVFKYTN
+864 
-871 VQKNTWTK
+871 
-879 FSVTSK
+879 
-885 VTKDSY
+885 
-891 KAGALLLSISAN
+891 
-903 GLIYVSKL
+903 
-911 KLEKGS
+911 
-917 KATDFT
+917 
-923 LAPEDVDSAIGT
+923 
-935 KANKTDVYVKSEVYT
+935 
-950 KAQTDSAIN
+950 
-959 IAKDS
+959 
-964 INLGVSQT
+964 
-972 YETKTNVTSKI
+972 
-983 NTAKTEAVN
+983 
-992 TSKSYADNK
+992 
-1001 KAEAIVQAG
+1001 
-1010 KDADSKV
+1010 
-1017 NSAKTELNNK
+1017 
-1027 IDLKASKTDVYTKS
+1027 
-1041 ETYTKTETDSKIKVA
+1041 
-1056 KDEINLSVSNNYET
+1056 
-1070 KTNVENKLS
+1070 
-1079 NITTTLTNKIDGIQ
+1079 
-1093 VGGTNIATETNKG
+1093 
-1106 VTGWG
+1106 
-1111 WGLQTGGK
+1111 
-1119 TITEVTENGIR
+1119 
-1130 CCKMVRDSVASTG
+1130 
-1143 WSFINYSRI
+1143 
-1152 GRNKYLPNRKY
+1152 
-1163 TVSFEVKA
+1163 
-1171 SVVTSF
+1171 
-1177 YVGLK
+1177 
-1182 EGNSSNPLTGDTKTG
+1182 
-1197 NTVANTWTKL
+1197 
-1207 SATITTLSTLPSS
+1207 
-1220 TSQVL
+1220 
-1225 YLNGMNSGTGVTYI
+1225 
-1239 FRNLVITEGTKATS
+1239 
-1253 WSPAPEDV
+1253 
-1261 QASID
+1261 
-1266 LKAEKTDVYSKSE
+1266 
-1279 VYTKSQTDSAINVA
+1279 
-1293 KDSINL
+1293 
-1299 GVSQTYETKSN
+1299 
-1310 VTSKVNS
+1310 
-1317 AKTEAINSAVATS
+1317 
-1330 KSYADTKKAE
+1330 
-1340 AISTASADTTNK
+1340 
-1352 VNSAKTELNT
+1352 
-1362 KIDGIQIGGR
+1362 
-1372 NLFLKSN
+1372 LFLKSN
-1379 IDQYGLGNWIGNSG
+1379 IDQYGLGNWIGNGG
-1393 GIGKVEGTFIDGTKT
+1393 GIGNVEGTFIDGTKT
-1408 IKITGYSG
+1408 IKVTGSSG

-1470 ASGKLEANKWT
+1470 TSGKLEANKWT

-1501 VYGID
+1501 VYGIG

-1522 PTDWTPAPEDIDSVI
+1522 CTDWTSAPEDVQGMIDS
-1537 GTKANKT
+1537 KANTT
-1544 DVYAKSEVYT
+1544 DVYKKSETYT
-1554 KDQTD
+1554 KAQTD
-1559 SAIKVAKDE
+1559 SAIKVAKDSIE
-1568 INLGVKNTY
+1568 LGVKNTY

-1590 VNNVQI
+1590 VSKIQI
-1596 GGRNLAIGTSD
+1596 GGRNLAYKETIKPFSSSTLVLAEYVKNGKLILTRPTGNGDGGFYFDKLIKYKENSEYIVHFYMTCTKGTVENIHFHNGQKLNSTRIYIDDIYVGNIG
-1607 SWKSASGFS
+1607 K
-1616 GETNYCV
+1616 
-1623 FRHVIN
+1623 VIN
-1629 TKTLNVGDRL
+1629 TSVFDDGLSHKVRMEYTTPSTLVDSSAGVNQTYFQPNKML
-1639 TVSFMFKCEN
+1639 S
-1649 LTNNNTARVIRIQGS
+1649 NNTYTVIIEEFM
-1664 GDVTGWNSGAFNSYN
+1664 V
-1679 IPLDYSKPTQEIKIN
+1679 E
-1694 YTITITAD
+1694 
-1702 HLKNSKWNIN
+1702 
-1712 FRTDYITGGTIYLKE
+1712 E
-1727 LLAEKG
+1727 G

-1746 DSAIDKKA
+1746 TVSIDSKA
-1754 NIVDVYKKS
+1754 NKSDVYAKS
-1763 ETYTKSETDSAI
+1763 ETYSKTETDSKI
-1775 KVAKDNI
+1775 NVAKDSI
-1782 NLSVSQTYETKTNV
+1782 NLGVSQTYETKTNV

-1806 AVNTSKSY
+1806 AVNISKSY

-1878 TQTANNITASFKATG
+1878 TQTANNITASFKASG

-1900 STGYNGTNLWSSTGA
+1900 STGYNGTKLWTSGGA
-1915 TMGTAINNKIG
+1915 TMGTATNNNIG
-1926 GATNKYMYLDNG
+1926 GATNMYMYLDNG

-1994 NAQTLIDAQNTSG
+1994 NAQTLISSQNTSG

-2083 ALTVKNK
+2083 ALTVKNN
-2090 SGTTVLSGDSN
+2090 SGATVLRGDSN

-2109 VKSQRGNM
+2109 VKSQKGNM

-2265 FNARFLVTEDSH
+2265 FNARFLVTEASH

-2290 NFNGYTFHNANIVA
+2290 NFNGWTFHNANIVA

-2313 NCLQETKSY
+2313 NCLQETKNY
-2322 GARLINAYET
+2322 GSRLINAYET
-2332 AEYYFGDI
+2332 AEYYFGDL
-2340 GFGQIN
+2340 GFGKIN

-2395 QNTEFSWEL
+2395 PNTEFSWEL

-2450 ELENLLLKEHEKD
+2450 ELENLLLKEHEED

>member
-157 VSKLGGFTCREVL
+157 VSKLEGFTCREVL

-198 KSIDG
+198 KSIDV

-352 EKANIKDVEAVS
+352 EKANIKEVEAVS

-512 NKIRIQMGQDAK
+512 NKVRIQMGQDAK

-572 YSSLITGLNKDTNT
+572 YSSLIIGLNKDTNT

-692 NSIQRDLEGTKSTVS
+692 NSVQRDLEGTKSTVS
-707 SHTNLIDG
+707 NHTNLIDG

-767 ATGNLGNTNHWSN
+767 AIGNLGNTNYWSN
-780 VVLDINKKVEGCNS
+780 VVLDTNKKVEGCNS
-794 FKITRNNFA
+794 FKITRNNFV

-864 CVFKYTN
+864 CVFKYAN

-923 LAPEDVDSAIGT
+923 LAPEDIDSVIGT
-935 KANKTDVYVKSEVYT
+935 KANKSDVYVKSEVYT
-950 KAQTDSAIN
+950 KAQTDSAIKV
-959 IAKDS
+959 AKDS
-964 INLGVSQT
+964 IELGVKNT
-972 YETKTNVTSKI
+972 YETKT
-983 NTAKTEAVN
+983 
-992 TSKSYADNK
+992 D
-1001 KAEAIVQAG
+1001 
-1010 KDADSKV
+1010 
-1017 NSAKTELNNK
+1017 
-1027 IDLKASKTDVYTKS
+1027 
-1041 ETYTKTETDSKIKVA
+1041 
-1056 KDEINLSVSNNYET
+1056 
-1070 KTNVENKLS
+1070 VENK
-1079 NITTTLTNKIDGIQ
+1079 ITN
-1093 VGGTNIATETNKG
+1093 A
-1106 VTGWG
+1106 
-1111 WGLQTGGK
+1111 
-1119 TITEVTENGIR
+1119 
-1130 CCKMVRDSVASTG
+1130 
-1143 WSFINYSRI
+1143 
-1152 GRNKYLPNRKY
+1152 
-1163 TVSFEVKA
+1163 
-1171 SVVTSF
+1171 
-1177 YVGLK
+1177 
-1182 EGNSSNPLTGDTKTG
+1182 
-1197 NTVANTWTKL
+1197 
-1207 SATITTLSTLPSS
+1207 
-1220 TSQVL
+1220 
-1225 YLNGMNSGTGVTYI
+1225 
-1239 FRNLVITEGTKATS
+1239 
-1253 WSPAPEDV
+1253 
-1261 QASID
+1261 
-1266 LKAEKTDVYSKSE
+1266 
-1279 VYTKSQTDSAINVA
+1279 
-1293 KDSINL
+1293 
-1299 GVSQTYETKSN
+1299 
-1310 VTSKVNS
+1310 VNS
-1317 AKTEAINSAVATS
+1317 
-1330 KSYADTKKAE
+1330 
-1340 AISTASADTTNK
+1340 
-1352 VNSAKTELNT
+1352 
-1362 KIDGIQIGGR
+1362 IQLGGR

-1379 IDQYGLGNWIGNSG
+1379 IDQYGLGNWIGNGG

-1408 IKITGYSG
+1408 IKVTGYSG

-1470 ASGKLEANKWT
+1470 ASGNLEANKWT

-1501 VYGID
+1501 VYGIN

-1522 PTDWTPAPEDIDSVI
+1522 CTDWTPAPEDIDSVI
-1537 GTKANKT
+1537 DSKANKT
-1544 DVYAKSEVYT
+1544 DVYTKSEVYT
-1554 KDQTD
+1554 KVQTD
-1559 SAIKVAKDE
+1559 SAINVAKDS
-1568 INLGVKNTY
+1568 INLSVSGTY
-1577 ETKTNVENKISTA
+1577 ETKTNVESKI
-1590 VNNVQI
+1590 
-1596 GGRNLAIGTSD
+1596 
-1607 SWKSASGFS
+1607 
-1616 GETNYCV
+1616 
-1623 FRHVIN
+1623 
-1629 TKTLNVGDRL
+1629 
-1639 TVSFMFKCEN
+1639 
-1649 LTNNNTARVIRIQGS
+1649 
-1664 GDVTGWNSGAFNSYN
+1664 
-1679 IPLDYSKPTQEIKIN
+1679 
-1694 YTITITAD
+1694 
-1702 HLKNSKWNIN
+1702 
-1712 FRTDYITGGTIYLKE
+1712 
-1727 LLAEKG
+1727 
-1733 TKASSWTPAPEDV
+1733 
-1746 DSAIDKKA
+1746 
-1754 NIVDVYKKS
+1754 
-1763 ETYTKSETDSAI
+1763 
-1775 KVAKDNI
+1775 
-1782 NLSVSQTYETKTNV
+1782 
-1796 TSKVNTAKTE
+1796 NTAK
-1806 AVNTSKSY
+1806 AN
-1814 ADTKK
+1814 
-1819 TEAINS
+1819 AINS
-1825 ANATTTEKLKSYS
+1825 AKSYTDGQITTVNKTITNKVSEIKATT
-1838 TTAQMNSAIQVA
+1838 
-1850 KDSITNTVSSTYAK
+1850 DSIYQKVS
-1864 KADVESTY
+1864 
-1872 ATKSSL
+1872 
-1878 TQTANNITASFKATG
+1878 
-1893 GYNLIAN
+1893 
-1900 STGYNGTNLWSSTGA
+1900 
-1915 TMGTAINNKIG
+1915 
-1926 GATNKYMYLDNG
+1926 
-1938 TKTTESFA
+1938 TTES
-1946 FSKRFKLKANT
+1946 KIT
-1957 KYTLSGW
+1957 
-1964 FHNFTKCP
+1964 
-1972 SFDVFLLSST
+1972 
-1982 SVAQSDTGTSYT
+1982 
-1994 NAQTLIDAQNTSG
+1994 
-2007 SWKKF
+2007 
-2012 SVTFTTP
+2012 
-2019 ASVISGYIR
+2019 
-2028 IDNNGYNSSGTNSNR
+2028 
-2043 VHWSALM
+2043 
-2050 LNEGEEQ
+2050 
-2057 PWSPHPDEIYN
+2057 
-2068 GSTVIDASGVTINNG
+2068 TINNNISG
-2083 ALTVKNK
+2083 LTNRVSTAESKLTATSLTTTISSAISGGTSSISTTQFVMDKNGLTIK
-2090 SGTTVLSGDSN
+2090 NGGLIIQNKAGTTVLNSDTN
-2101 GNLDITGT
+2101 GNLIFTGT
-2109 VKSQRGNM
+2109 AKSQSGARWVG
-2117 YVSLDYG
+2117 LDSG
-2124 GLTFQSAH
+2124 GITFQDSQK
-2132 NNEQLLRMETTSFTS
+2132 NEQMLRIAISYFNE
-2147 NKDINGVDLN
+2147 NRDINGVNLS
-2157 LAKQGE
+2157 LAKYGD
-2163 YISFNHINKENLNNG
+2163 YIRISHIDKADLTTG
-2178 WSSSDGRYNF
+2178 WSSSNTQYNF
-2188 MDFWSKDTT
+2188 MDFWSSDQIVD
-2197 LGSKTYK
+2197 GVAYK
-2204 KGINVNSPMYVN
+2204 KGINVYAPMYIN
-2216 KGLKLYS
+2216 KRLKLYS
-2223 GTNFY
+2223 GTNFLSE
-2228 ADIDGAISWNNGTGT
+2228 IDGAISWNNGTGT
-2243 VSNLLGMY
+2243 VNNLLGMY
-2251 GDNGAVLGYKSGES
+2251 GDNGAVLGYKSGDS
-2265 FNARFLVTEDSH
+2265 FNARFLVSEVSH

-2290 NFNGYTFHNANIVA
+2290 NGNGYTLHNFNIVA

-2332 AEYYFGDI
+2332 AEYFFGDL
-2340 GFGQIN
+2340 GFGKIN

-2450 ELENLLLKEHEKD
+2450 ELENLLLKEHEED

>member
-254 LNDVYNKLNGLS
+254 LNDLYNKLNGLS

-316 AKGETKNK
+316 AKGESKNK
-324 NSFSNSGSIVNKV
+324 NNFSSSGSTTNKV
-337 NRAIIEQAIIKEALI
+337 NRAVIEQAIIKEALI

-399 LIATDAKFNNALIN
+399 LIANDVKINNALIN

-512 NKIRIQMGQDAK
+512 NKVRIQMGQDAK

-572 YSSLITGLNKDTNT
+572 YTSLITGLNKDTNT

-692 NSIQRDLEGTKSTVS
+692 NSIQRDLEGTKSTVN

-748 ELIGKIDSI
+748 ELIGKFDSI

-767 ATGNLGNTNHWSN
+767 ATGNLGNTNNWSN
-780 VVLDINKKVEGCNS
+780 VVLDTNKKVEGCNS

-803 NGNARY
+803 SGNARY

-864 CVFKYTN
+864 CVFKYAN
-871 VQKNTWTK
+871 IQKNTWTK

-923 LAPEDVDSAIGT
+923 LAPEDIDLAIGT

-950 KAQTDSAIN
+950 KS
-959 IAKDS
+959 
-964 INLGVSQT
+964 
-972 YETKTNVTSKI
+972 
-983 NTAKTEAVN
+983 
-992 TSKSYADNK
+992 
-1001 KAEAIVQAG
+1001 
-1010 KDADSKV
+1010 
-1017 NSAKTELNNK
+1017 
-1027 IDLKASKTDVYTKS
+1027 
-1041 ETYTKTETDSKIKVA
+1041 
-1056 KDEINLSVSNNYET
+1056 
-1070 KTNVENKLS
+1070 
-1079 NITTTLTNKIDGIQ
+1079 
-1093 VGGTNIATETNKG
+1093 
-1106 VTGWG
+1106 
-1111 WGLQTGGK
+1111 
-1119 TITEVTENGIR
+1119 
-1130 CCKMVRDSVASTG
+1130 
-1143 WSFINYSRI
+1143 
-1152 GRNKYLPNRKY
+1152 
-1163 TVSFEVKA
+1163 
-1171 SVVTSF
+1171 
-1177 YVGLK
+1177 
-1182 EGNSSNPLTGDTKTG
+1182 
-1197 NTVANTWTKL
+1197 
-1207 SATITTLSTLPSS
+1207 
-1220 TSQVL
+1220 
-1225 YLNGMNSGTGVTYI
+1225 
-1239 FRNLVITEGTKATS
+1239 
-1253 WSPAPEDV
+1253 
-1261 QASID
+1261 
-1266 LKAEKTDVYSKSE
+1266 
-1279 VYTKSQTDSAINVA
+1279 
-1293 KDSINL
+1293 
-1299 GVSQTYETKSN
+1299 
-1310 VTSKVNS
+1310 
-1317 AKTEAINSAVATS
+1317 
-1330 KSYADTKKAE
+1330 
-1340 AISTASADTTNK
+1340 
-1352 VNSAKTELNT
+1352 
-1362 KIDGIQIGGR
+1362 
-1372 NLFLKSN
+1372 
-1379 IDQYGLGNWIGNSG
+1379 
-1393 GIGKVEGTFIDGTKT
+1393 
-1408 IKITGYSG
+1408 
-1416 IQYNS
+1416 
-1421 FIKLKRNT
+1421 
-1429 TYVYSMMMK
+1429 
-1438 SSGSMIVNSSN
+1438 
-1449 PLHMWLNTSET
+1449 
-1460 GGQHLEKVIS
+1460 
-1470 ASGKLEANKWT
+1470 
-1481 KVWVVFETP
+1481 
-1490 NTQDVYYMKPF
+1490 
-1501 VYGID
+1501 
-1506 TNTVYI
+1506 
-1512 SKVQIEEGTK
+1512 
-1522 PTDWTPAPEDIDSVI
+1522 
-1537 GTKANKT
+1537 
-1544 DVYAKSEVYT
+1544 
-1554 KDQTD
+1554 QTD
-1559 SAIKVAKDE
+1559 SAIKVAKDSIE
-1568 INLGVKNTY
+1568 LGVKNTY
-1577 ETKTNVENKISTA
+1577 ETKSNVESKITTA
-1590 VNNVQI
+1590 VNNVQV
-1596 GGRNLAIGTSD
+1596 GGRNLAQGTSNIYTTAY
-1607 SWKSASGFS
+1607 SSFS
-1616 GETNYCV
+1616 GGTNTCPSLAKV
-1623 FRHVIN
+1623 LTDGLV
-1629 TKTLNVGDRL
+1629 VGD
-1639 TVSFMFKCEN
+1639 TVTVKLIYKYTNIVATSGQTAKCW
-1649 LTNNNTARVIRIQGS
+1649 IQGYGNSTVWNGGTFSSSAQKVLS
-1664 GDVTGWNSGAFNSYN
+1664 GSGEHTFLYSFKVTS
-1679 IPLDYSKPTQEIKIN
+1679 E
-1694 YTITITAD
+1694 
-1702 HLKNSKWNIN
+1702 HLKNSSWSTSI
-1712 FRTDYITGGTIYLKE
+1712 RHDYIQSGSVQWKMFKV
-1727 LLAEKG
+1727 EKG
-1733 TKASSWTPAPEDV
+1733 NKATDWTPAPEDV
-1746 DSAIDKKA
+1746 DLDIDKKA

-1763 ETYTKSETDSAI
+1763 ETYTKSETDSKI
-1775 KVAKDNI
+1775 NVAKDQI
-1782 NLSVSQTYETKTNV
+1782 NLSVSGIYETKTNV
-1796 TSKVNTAKTE
+1796 ESKINTAK
-1806 AVNTSKSY
+1806 AN
-1814 ADTKK
+1814 
-1819 TEAINS
+1819 AINS
-1825 ANATTTEKLKSYS
+1825 AKSYTDGQITTVNKTITNKVSEIKS
-1838 TTAQMNSAIQVA
+1838 TT
-1850 KDSITNTVSSTYAK
+1850 DSISQKVS
-1864 KADVESTY
+1864 
-1872 ATKSSL
+1872 
-1878 TQTANNITASFKATG
+1878 
-1893 GYNLIAN
+1893 
-1900 STGYNGTNLWSSTGA
+1900 
-1915 TMGTAINNKIG
+1915 
-1926 GATNKYMYLDNG
+1926 
-1938 TKTTESFA
+1938 TTESKITTINNNISGLTNRVSTA
-1946 FSKRFKLKANT
+1946 ESKLTAT
-1957 KYTLSGW
+1957 SLT
-1964 FHNFTKCP
+1964 TTI
-1972 SFDVFLLSST
+1972 SSAIT
-1982 SVAQSDTGTSYT
+1982 GGTSS
-1994 NAQTLIDAQNTSG
+1994 IS
-2007 SWKKF
+2007 
-2012 SVTFTTP
+2012 TTQF
-2019 ASVISGYIR
+2019 VM
-2028 IDNNGYNSSGTNSNR
+2028 DKNG
-2043 VHWSALM
+2043 L
-2050 LNEGEEQ
+2050 
-2057 PWSPHPDEIYN
+2057 
-2068 GSTVIDASGVTINNG
+2068 TIKNG
-2083 ALTVKNK
+2083 ALTIKNK
-2090 SGTTVLSGDSN
+2090 AGTTVLNSDTN
-2101 GNLDITGT
+2101 GNLIFTGT
-2109 VKSQRGNM
+2109 AKSQSGARWVG
-2117 YVSLDYG
+2117 LDSG
-2124 GLTFQSAH
+2124 GITFQDSQK
-2132 NNEQLLRMETTSFTS
+2132 NEQMLRIAISYFNE
-2147 NKDINGVDLN
+2147 NRDINGVNLS
-2157 LAKQGE
+2157 LAKYGD
-2163 YISFNHINKENLNNG
+2163 YIRISHIDKADLTTG
-2178 WSSSDGRYNF
+2178 WSSSNTQYNF
-2188 MDFWSKDTT
+2188 MDFWSSDQIVD
-2197 LGSKTYK
+2197 GVAYK
-2204 KGINVNSPMYVN
+2204 KGINVYAPMYIN
-2216 KGLKLYS
+2216 KRLKLYS
-2223 GTNFY
+2223 GTNFLSE
-2228 ADIDGAISWNNGTGT
+2228 IDGAISWNNGTGT
-2243 VSNLLGMY
+2243 VNNLLGMY
-2251 GDNGAVLGYKSGES
+2251 GDNGAVLGYKSGDS
-2265 FNARFLVTEDSH
+2265 FNARFLVSEVSH

-2290 NFNGYTFHNANIVA
+2290 NGNGYTLHNFNIVA

-2332 AEYYFGDI
+2332 AEYFFGDL
-2340 GFGQIN
+2340 GFGKIN

-2450 ELENLLLKEHEKD
+2450 ELENLLLKEHEED

>member
-157 VSKLGGFTCREVL
+157 VSKLEGFTCREVL

-352 EKANIKDVEAVS
+352 EKANIKEVEAVS

-512 NKIRIQMGQDAK
+512 NKVRIQMGQDAK

-572 YSSLITGLNKDTNT
+572 YSSLIIGLNKDTNT

-692 NSIQRDLEGTKSTVS
+692 NSVQRDLEGTKSTVS

-780 VVLDINKKVEGCNS
+780 VVLDTNKKVEGCNS

-923 LAPEDVDSAIGT
+923 LAPEDVDSEIGT

-950 KAQTDSAIN
+950 KSQTDSAIN

-972 YETKTNVTSKI
+972 YETKSNVESKI
-983 NTAKTEAVN
+983 TTAVN
-992 TSKSYADNK
+992 
-1001 KAEAIVQAG
+1001 
-1010 KDADSKV
+1010 
-1017 NSAKTELNNK
+1017 
-1027 IDLKASKTDVYTKS
+1027 
-1041 ETYTKTETDSKIKVA
+1041 
-1056 KDEINLSVSNNYET
+1056 
-1070 KTNVENKLS
+1070 NV
-1079 NITTTLTNKIDGIQ
+1079 Q
-1093 VGGTNIATETNKG
+1093 VGGRNLAQGTSNIYTTAYSSFSGGTNTCPSLAKVLTDGLVVGDTVTVKLIYKYTNIVATSG
-1106 VTGWG
+1106 
-1111 WGLQTGGK
+1111 QTAKCWIQG
-1119 TITEVTENGIR
+1119 
-1130 CCKMVRDSVASTG
+1130 
-1143 WSFINYSRI
+1143 Y
-1152 GRNKYLPNRKY
+1152 
-1163 TVSFEVKA
+1163 
-1171 SVVTSF
+1171 
-1177 YVGLK
+1177 
-1182 EGNSSNPLTGDTKTG
+1182 GNSTIWNGGTFNSSAQKVLSGSGEHTFLYSFKITPEHLKNSSWGTSIRHDYVQSGSVQWKMFKVEKG
-1197 NTVANTWTKL
+1197 N
-1207 SATITTLSTLPSS
+1207 
-1220 TSQVL
+1220 
-1225 YLNGMNSGTGVTYI
+1225 
-1239 FRNLVITEGTKATS
+1239 KATD
-1253 WSPAPEDV
+1253 WIPAPED
-1261 QASID
+1261 ID
-1266 LKAEKTDVYSKSE
+1266 SVIGTKANKSDVYVKSE
-1279 VYTKSQTDSAINVA
+1279 VYTKAQTDSAIKVA
-1293 KDSINL
+1293 KDSIEL
-1299 GVSQTYETKSN
+1299 GVKNTYETKTDVEN
-1310 VTSKVNS
+1310 KITNAVNS
-1317 AKTEAINSAVATS
+1317 
-1330 KSYADTKKAE
+1330 
-1340 AISTASADTTNK
+1340 
-1352 VNSAKTELNT
+1352 
-1362 KIDGIQIGGR
+1362 IQLGGR

-1379 IDQYGLGNWIGNSG
+1379 IDQYGLGNWIGNGG

-1408 IKITGYSG
+1408 IKVTGYSG

-1470 ASGKLEANKWT
+1470 ASGNLEANKWT

-1501 VYGID
+1501 VYGIN

-1522 PTDWTPAPEDIDSVI
+1522 CTDWTPAPEDIDSVI
-1537 GTKANKT
+1537 DSKANKT
-1544 DVYAKSEVYT
+1544 DVYTKSEVYT
-1554 KDQTD
+1554 KVQTD
-1559 SAIKVAKDE
+1559 SAINVAKDS
-1568 INLGVKNTY
+1568 INLSVSGTY
-1577 ETKTNVENKISTA
+1577 ETKTNVESKI
-1590 VNNVQI
+1590 
-1596 GGRNLAIGTSD
+1596 
-1607 SWKSASGFS
+1607 
-1616 GETNYCV
+1616 
-1623 FRHVIN
+1623 
-1629 TKTLNVGDRL
+1629 
-1639 TVSFMFKCEN
+1639 
-1649 LTNNNTARVIRIQGS
+1649 
-1664 GDVTGWNSGAFNSYN
+1664 
-1679 IPLDYSKPTQEIKIN
+1679 
-1694 YTITITAD
+1694 
-1702 HLKNSKWNIN
+1702 
-1712 FRTDYITGGTIYLKE
+1712 
-1727 LLAEKG
+1727 
-1733 TKASSWTPAPEDV
+1733 
-1746 DSAIDKKA
+1746 
-1754 NIVDVYKKS
+1754 
-1763 ETYTKSETDSAI
+1763 
-1775 KVAKDNI
+1775 
-1782 NLSVSQTYETKTNV
+1782 
-1796 TSKVNTAKTE
+1796 NTAK
-1806 AVNTSKSY
+1806 AN
-1814 ADTKK
+1814 
-1819 TEAINS
+1819 AINS
-1825 ANATTTEKLKSYS
+1825 AKSYTDGQITTVNKTITNKVSEIKATT
-1838 TTAQMNSAIQVA
+1838 
-1850 KDSITNTVSSTYAK
+1850 DSIYQKVS
-1864 KADVESTY
+1864 
-1872 ATKSSL
+1872 
-1878 TQTANNITASFKATG
+1878 
-1893 GYNLIAN
+1893 
-1900 STGYNGTNLWSSTGA
+1900 
-1915 TMGTAINNKIG
+1915 
-1926 GATNKYMYLDNG
+1926 
-1938 TKTTESFA
+1938 TTES
-1946 FSKRFKLKANT
+1946 KIT
-1957 KYTLSGW
+1957 
-1964 FHNFTKCP
+1964 
-1972 SFDVFLLSST
+1972 
-1982 SVAQSDTGTSYT
+1982 
-1994 NAQTLIDAQNTSG
+1994 
-2007 SWKKF
+2007 
-2012 SVTFTTP
+2012 
-2019 ASVISGYIR
+2019 
-2028 IDNNGYNSSGTNSNR
+2028 
-2043 VHWSALM
+2043 
-2050 LNEGEEQ
+2050 
-2057 PWSPHPDEIYN
+2057 
-2068 GSTVIDASGVTINNG
+2068 TINNNISG
-2083 ALTVKNK
+2083 LTNRVSTAESKLTATSLTTTISSAISGGTSSISTTQFVMDKNGLTIK
-2090 SGTTVLSGDSN
+2090 NGGLIIQNKAGTTVLNSDTN
-2101 GNLDITGT
+2101 GNLIFTGT
-2109 VKSQRGNM
+2109 AKSQSGARWVG
-2117 YVSLDYG
+2117 LDSG
-2124 GLTFQSAH
+2124 GITFQDSQK
-2132 NNEQLLRMETTSFTS
+2132 NEQMLRIAISYFNE
-2147 NKDINGVDLN
+2147 NRDINGVNLS
-2157 LAKQGE
+2157 LAKYGD
-2163 YISFNHINKENLNNG
+2163 YIRISHIDKADLTTG
-2178 WSSSDGRYNF
+2178 WSSSNTQYNF
-2188 MDFWSKDTT
+2188 MDFWSSDQIVD
-2197 LGSKTYK
+2197 GVAYK
-2204 KGINVNSPMYVN
+2204 KGINVYAPMYIN
-2216 KGLKLYS
+2216 KRLKLYS
-2223 GTNFY
+2223 GTNFLSE
-2228 ADIDGAISWNNGTGT
+2228 IDGAISWNNGTGT
-2243 VSNLLGMY
+2243 VNNLLGMY
-2251 GDNGAVLGYKSGES
+2251 GDNGAVLGYKSGDS
-2265 FNARFLVTEDSH
+2265 FNARFLVSEVSH

-2290 NFNGYTFHNANIVA
+2290 NGNGYTLHNFNIVA

-2332 AEYYFGDI
+2332 AEYFFGDL
-2340 GFGQIN
+2340 GFGKIN

-2365 DAQYH
+2365 DAKYH

-2450 ELENLLLKEHEKD
+2450 ELENLLLKEHEED

>member
-157 VSKLGGFTCREVL
+157 VSKLEGFTCREVL

-316 AKGETKNK
+316 AKGESKNK
-324 NSFSNSGSIVNKV
+324 NNFSSSGSTTNKV
-337 NRAIIEQAIIKEALI
+337 NRAVIEQAIIKEALI

-399 LIATDAKFNNALIN
+399 LIANDVKINNALIN

-512 NKIRIQMGQDAK
+512 NKVRIQMGQDAK

-676 KINELT
+676 RINELT

-692 NSIQRDLEGTKSTVS
+692 NSVQRDLEGTKSTVS

-767 ATGNLGNTNHWSN
+767 ATGNLGNTNYWSN
-780 VVLDINKKVEGCNS
+780 VVLDTNKKVEGCNS

-852 NYYNSSSSFEDL
+852 NYYNSSASFEDL
-864 CVFKYTN
+864 CVFKYAN
-871 VQKNTWTK
+871 IQKNTWTK

-923 LAPEDVDSAIGT
+923 LAPEDVDSEIGT

-950 KAQTDSAIN
+950 KSQTDSAIN

-972 YETKTNVTSKI
+972 YETKSNVESKI
-983 NTAKTEAVN
+983 TTAVN
-992 TSKSYADNK
+992 
-1001 KAEAIVQAG
+1001 
-1010 KDADSKV
+1010 
-1017 NSAKTELNNK
+1017 
-1027 IDLKASKTDVYTKS
+1027 
-1041 ETYTKTETDSKIKVA
+1041 
-1056 KDEINLSVSNNYET
+1056 
-1070 KTNVENKLS
+1070 NV
-1079 NITTTLTNKIDGIQ
+1079 Q
-1093 VGGTNIATETNKG
+1093 VGGRNLAQGTSNIYTTAYSSFSGGTNTCPSLAKVLTDGLVVGDTVTVKLIYKYTNIVATSG
-1106 VTGWG
+1106 
-1111 WGLQTGGK
+1111 QTAKCWIQG
-1119 TITEVTENGIR
+1119 
-1130 CCKMVRDSVASTG
+1130 
-1143 WSFINYSRI
+1143 Y
-1152 GRNKYLPNRKY
+1152 
-1163 TVSFEVKA
+1163 
-1171 SVVTSF
+1171 
-1177 YVGLK
+1177 
-1182 EGNSSNPLTGDTKTG
+1182 GNSTIWNGGTFNSSAQKVLSGSGEHTFLYSFKITPEHLKNSSWGTSIRHDYVQSGSVQWKMFKVEKG
-1197 NTVANTWTKL
+1197 N
-1207 SATITTLSTLPSS
+1207 
-1220 TSQVL
+1220 
-1225 YLNGMNSGTGVTYI
+1225 
-1239 FRNLVITEGTKATS
+1239 KATD
-1253 WSPAPEDV
+1253 WIPAPED
-1261 QASID
+1261 ID
-1266 LKAEKTDVYSKSE
+1266 SVIGTKANKSDVYVKSE
-1279 VYTKSQTDSAINVA
+1279 VYTKAQTDSAIKVA
-1293 KDSINL
+1293 KDSIEL
-1299 GVSQTYETKSN
+1299 GVKNTYETKTDVEN
-1310 VTSKVNS
+1310 KITNAVNS
-1317 AKTEAINSAVATS
+1317 
-1330 KSYADTKKAE
+1330 
-1340 AISTASADTTNK
+1340 
-1352 VNSAKTELNT
+1352 
-1362 KIDGIQIGGR
+1362 IQLGGR

-1379 IDQYGLGNWIGNSG
+1379 IDQYGLGNWIGNGG

-1408 IKITGYSG
+1408 IKVTGYSG

-1470 ASGKLEANKWT
+1470 ASGNLEANKWT

-1501 VYGID
+1501 VYGIN

-1522 PTDWTPAPEDIDSVI
+1522 CTDWTPAPEDIDSVI
-1537 GTKANKT
+1537 DSKANKT
-1544 DVYAKSEVYT
+1544 DVYTKSEVYT
-1554 KDQTD
+1554 KVQTD
-1559 SAIKVAKDE
+1559 SAINVAKDS
-1568 INLGVKNTY
+1568 INLSVSGTY
-1577 ETKTNVENKISTA
+1577 ETKTNVESKI
-1590 VNNVQI
+1590 
-1596 GGRNLAIGTSD
+1596 
-1607 SWKSASGFS
+1607 
-1616 GETNYCV
+1616 
-1623 FRHVIN
+1623 
-1629 TKTLNVGDRL
+1629 
-1639 TVSFMFKCEN
+1639 
-1649 LTNNNTARVIRIQGS
+1649 
-1664 GDVTGWNSGAFNSYN
+1664 
-1679 IPLDYSKPTQEIKIN
+1679 
-1694 YTITITAD
+1694 
-1702 HLKNSKWNIN
+1702 
-1712 FRTDYITGGTIYLKE
+1712 
-1727 LLAEKG
+1727 
-1733 TKASSWTPAPEDV
+1733 
-1746 DSAIDKKA
+1746 
-1754 NIVDVYKKS
+1754 
-1763 ETYTKSETDSAI
+1763 
-1775 KVAKDNI
+1775 
-1782 NLSVSQTYETKTNV
+1782 
-1796 TSKVNTAKTE
+1796 NTAK
-1806 AVNTSKSY
+1806 AN
-1814 ADTKK
+1814 
-1819 TEAINS
+1819 AINS
-1825 ANATTTEKLKSYS
+1825 AKSYTDGQITTVNKTITNKVSEIKATT
-1838 TTAQMNSAIQVA
+1838 
-1850 KDSITNTVSSTYAK
+1850 DSIYQKVS
-1864 KADVESTY
+1864 
-1872 ATKSSL
+1872 
-1878 TQTANNITASFKATG
+1878 
-1893 GYNLIAN
+1893 
-1900 STGYNGTNLWSSTGA
+1900 
-1915 TMGTAINNKIG
+1915 
-1926 GATNKYMYLDNG
+1926 
-1938 TKTTESFA
+1938 TTES
-1946 FSKRFKLKANT
+1946 KIT
-1957 KYTLSGW
+1957 
-1964 FHNFTKCP
+1964 
-1972 SFDVFLLSST
+1972 
-1982 SVAQSDTGTSYT
+1982 
-1994 NAQTLIDAQNTSG
+1994 
-2007 SWKKF
+2007 
-2012 SVTFTTP
+2012 
-2019 ASVISGYIR
+2019 
-2028 IDNNGYNSSGTNSNR
+2028 
-2043 VHWSALM
+2043 
-2050 LNEGEEQ
+2050 
-2057 PWSPHPDEIYN
+2057 
-2068 GSTVIDASGVTINNG
+2068 TINNNISG
-2083 ALTVKNK
+2083 LTNRVSTAESKLTATSLTTTISSAISGGTSSISTTQFVMDKNGLTIK
-2090 SGTTVLSGDSN
+2090 NGGLTIQNKAGTTVLNSDTN
-2101 GNLDITGT
+2101 GNLIFTGT
-2109 VKSQRGNM
+2109 AKSQSGARWVG
-2117 YVSLDYG
+2117 LDSG
-2124 GLTFQSAH
+2124 GITFQDSQK
-2132 NNEQLLRMETTSFTS
+2132 NEQMLRIAISYFNE
-2147 NKDINGVDLN
+2147 NRDINGVNLS
-2157 LAKQGE
+2157 LAKYGD
-2163 YISFNHINKENLNNG
+2163 YIRISHIDKADLTTG
-2178 WSSSDGRYNF
+2178 WSSSNTQYNF
-2188 MDFWSKDTT
+2188 MDFWSSDQIVD
-2197 LGSKTYK
+2197 GVAYK
-2204 KGINVNSPMYVN
+2204 KGINVYAPMYIN
-2216 KGLKLYS
+2216 KRLKLYS
-2223 GTNFY
+2223 GTNFLSE
-2228 ADIDGAISWNNGTGT
+2228 IDGAISWNNGTGT
-2243 VSNLLGMY
+2243 VNNLLGMY
-2251 GDNGAVLGYKSGES
+2251 GDNGAVLGYKSGDS
-2265 FNARFLVTEDSH
+2265 FNARFLVSEVSH

-2290 NFNGYTFHNANIVA
+2290 NGNGYTLHNFNIVA

-2332 AEYYFGDI
+2332 AEYFFGDL
-2340 GFGQIN
+2340 GFGKIN

>member
-65 NRGDIIYSTSQIKV
+65 NRGNIIYSTSQIKV

-157 VSKLGGFTCREVL
+157 VSKLEGFTCREVL

-316 AKGETKNK
+316 AKGESKNK
-324 NSFSNSGSIVNKV
+324 NNFSSSGSTTNKV
-337 NRAIIEQAIIKEALI
+337 NRAVIEQAIIKEALI

-399 LIATDAKFNNALIN
+399 LIANDVKINNALIN

-502 GATQQFKDKN
+502 GSTQQFKDKN
-512 NKIRIQMGQDAK
+512 NKVRIQMGQDAK

-636 TAINNTQIV
+636 TVINNTQIV

-780 VVLDINKKVEGCNS
+780 VVLDTNKKVEGCNS

-923 LAPEDVDSAIGT
+923 LAPEDIDLAIGT

-950 KAQTDSAIN
+950 KSQTDSAIN

-972 YETKTNVTSKI
+972 YETKSNVESKI
-983 NTAKTEAVN
+983 TTAVN
-992 TSKSYADNK
+992 
-1001 KAEAIVQAG
+1001 
-1010 KDADSKV
+1010 
-1017 NSAKTELNNK
+1017 
-1027 IDLKASKTDVYTKS
+1027 
-1041 ETYTKTETDSKIKVA
+1041 
-1056 KDEINLSVSNNYET
+1056 
-1070 KTNVENKLS
+1070 NV
-1079 NITTTLTNKIDGIQ
+1079 Q
-1093 VGGTNIATETNKG
+1093 VGGRNLAQGTSNIYTTAYSSFSGGTNTCPSLAKVLTDGLVVGDTVTVKLIYKYTNIVATSG
-1106 VTGWG
+1106 
-1111 WGLQTGGK
+1111 QTAKCWIQG
-1119 TITEVTENGIR
+1119 
-1130 CCKMVRDSVASTG
+1130 
-1143 WSFINYSRI
+1143 Y
-1152 GRNKYLPNRKY
+1152 
-1163 TVSFEVKA
+1163 
-1171 SVVTSF
+1171 
-1177 YVGLK
+1177 
-1182 EGNSSNPLTGDTKTG
+1182 GNSTIWNGGTFNSSAQKVLSGSGEHTFLYSFKITPEHLKNSSWGTSIRHDYVQSGSVQWKMFKVEKG
-1197 NTVANTWTKL
+1197 N
-1207 SATITTLSTLPSS
+1207 
-1220 TSQVL
+1220 
-1225 YLNGMNSGTGVTYI
+1225 
-1239 FRNLVITEGTKATS
+1239 KATD
-1253 WSPAPEDV
+1253 WIPAPED
-1261 QASID
+1261 ID
-1266 LKAEKTDVYSKSE
+1266 SVIGTKANKSDVYVKSE
-1279 VYTKSQTDSAINVA
+1279 VYTKAQTDSAIKVA
-1293 KDSINL
+1293 KDSIEL
-1299 GVSQTYETKSN
+1299 GVKNTYETKTDVEN
-1310 VTSKVNS
+1310 KITNAVNS
-1317 AKTEAINSAVATS
+1317 
-1330 KSYADTKKAE
+1330 
-1340 AISTASADTTNK
+1340 
-1352 VNSAKTELNT
+1352 
-1362 KIDGIQIGGR
+1362 IQLGGR

-1379 IDQYGLGNWIGNSG
+1379 IDQYGLGNWIGNGG

-1408 IKITGYSG
+1408 IKVTGYSG

-1470 ASGKLEANKWT
+1470 ASGNLEANKWT

-1501 VYGID
+1501 VYGIN

-1522 PTDWTPAPEDIDSVI
+1522 CTDWTPAPEDIDSVI
-1537 GTKANKT
+1537 DSKANKT
-1544 DVYAKSEVYT
+1544 DVYTKSEVYT
-1554 KDQTD
+1554 KVQTD
-1559 SAIKVAKDE
+1559 SAINVAKDS
-1568 INLGVKNTY
+1568 INLSVSGTY
-1577 ETKTNVENKISTA
+1577 ETKTNVESKI
-1590 VNNVQI
+1590 
-1596 GGRNLAIGTSD
+1596 
-1607 SWKSASGFS
+1607 
-1616 GETNYCV
+1616 
-1623 FRHVIN
+1623 
-1629 TKTLNVGDRL
+1629 
-1639 TVSFMFKCEN
+1639 
-1649 LTNNNTARVIRIQGS
+1649 
-1664 GDVTGWNSGAFNSYN
+1664 
-1679 IPLDYSKPTQEIKIN
+1679 
-1694 YTITITAD
+1694 
-1702 HLKNSKWNIN
+1702 
-1712 FRTDYITGGTIYLKE
+1712 
-1727 LLAEKG
+1727 
-1733 TKASSWTPAPEDV
+1733 
-1746 DSAIDKKA
+1746 
-1754 NIVDVYKKS
+1754 
-1763 ETYTKSETDSAI
+1763 
-1775 KVAKDNI
+1775 
-1782 NLSVSQTYETKTNV
+1782 
-1796 TSKVNTAKTE
+1796 NTAK
-1806 AVNTSKSY
+1806 AN
-1814 ADTKK
+1814 
-1819 TEAINS
+1819 AINS
-1825 ANATTTEKLKSYS
+1825 AKSYTDGQITTVNKTITNKVSEIKATT
-1838 TTAQMNSAIQVA
+1838 
-1850 KDSITNTVSSTYAK
+1850 DSIYQKVS
-1864 KADVESTY
+1864 
-1872 ATKSSL
+1872 
-1878 TQTANNITASFKATG
+1878 
-1893 GYNLIAN
+1893 
-1900 STGYNGTNLWSSTGA
+1900 
-1915 TMGTAINNKIG
+1915 
-1926 GATNKYMYLDNG
+1926 
-1938 TKTTESFA
+1938 TTES
-1946 FSKRFKLKANT
+1946 KIT
-1957 KYTLSGW
+1957 
-1964 FHNFTKCP
+1964 
-1972 SFDVFLLSST
+1972 
-1982 SVAQSDTGTSYT
+1982 
-1994 NAQTLIDAQNTSG
+1994 
-2007 SWKKF
+2007 
-2012 SVTFTTP
+2012 
-2019 ASVISGYIR
+2019 
-2028 IDNNGYNSSGTNSNR
+2028 
-2043 VHWSALM
+2043 
-2050 LNEGEEQ
+2050 
-2057 PWSPHPDEIYN
+2057 
-2068 GSTVIDASGVTINNG
+2068 TINNNISG
-2083 ALTVKNK
+2083 LTNRVSTAESKLTATSLTTTISSAISGGTSSISTTQFVMDKNGLTIK
-2090 SGTTVLSGDSN
+2090 NGGLIIQNKAGTTVLNSDTN
-2101 GNLDITGT
+2101 GNLIFTGT
-2109 VKSQRGNM
+2109 AKSQSGARWVG
-2117 YVSLDYG
+2117 LDSG
-2124 GLTFQSAH
+2124 GITFQDSQK
-2132 NNEQLLRMETTSFTS
+2132 NEQMLRIAISYFNE
-2147 NKDINGVDLN
+2147 NRDINGVNLS
-2157 LAKQGE
+2157 LAKYGD
-2163 YISFNHINKENLNNG
+2163 YIRISHIDKADLTTG
-2178 WSSSDGRYNF
+2178 WSSSNTQYNF
-2188 MDFWSKDTT
+2188 MDFWSSDQIVD
-2197 LGSKTYK
+2197 GVAYK
-2204 KGINVNSPMYVN
+2204 KGINVYAPMYIN
-2216 KGLKLYS
+2216 KRLKLYS
-2223 GTNFY
+2223 GTNFLSE
-2228 ADIDGAISWNNGTGT
+2228 IDGAISWNNGTGT
-2243 VSNLLGMY
+2243 VNNLLGMY
-2251 GDNGAVLGYKSGES
+2251 GDNGAVLGYKSGDS
-2265 FNARFLVTEDSH
+2265 FNARFLVSEVSH

-2290 NFNGYTFHNANIVA
+2290 NGNGYTLHNFNIVA

-2332 AEYYFGDI
+2332 AEYFFGDL
-2340 GFGQIN
+2340 GFGKIN

>member
-29 IYNNDELV
+29 IYNNEELV

-157 VSKLGGFTCREVL
+157 VSKLEGFTCREVL

-203 NNYFDYKREEVKY
+203 NNYFNYKREEVKY

-254 LNDVYNKLNGLS
+254 LNDLYNKLNGLS

-316 AKGETKNK
+316 AKGESKNK
-324 NSFSNSGSIVNKV
+324 NNFSSSGSTTNKV

-399 LIATDAKFNNALIN
+399 LIANDVKINNALIN

-512 NKIRIQMGQDAK
+512 NKVRIQMGQDAK

-609 LKNQADNAKLLI
+609 LKSNVDSKETRNLFI
-621 ENHST
+621 ENNTVDGYYNDTSFVNASSYRTSDYIEVNEGEIYTVCKFSTNGYHRIVCFDKNKNKIGTRVLTESITFKYKIPLGIKYIRISIEKTNKYKIEKGENPNPVWNAAPEDVDSSIETVKQITESNST
-626 TIGVMQGQIN
+626 TINVMQGQIN

-682 GNITSVDTKV
+682 GNIISVDTKV
-692 NSIQRDLEGTKSTVS
+692 NSVQRDLEGTKSTVS
-707 SHTNLIDG
+707 SYTNLIDG

-780 VVLDINKKVEGCNS
+780 VVLDTNKKVEGCNS

-864 CVFKYTN
+864 CVFKYAN
-871 VQKNTWTK
+871 IQKNTWTK

-923 LAPEDVDSAIGT
+923 LAPEDIDSEIGT

-950 KAQTDSAIN
+950 KS
-959 IAKDS
+959 
-964 INLGVSQT
+964 
-972 YETKTNVTSKI
+972 
-983 NTAKTEAVN
+983 
-992 TSKSYADNK
+992 
-1001 KAEAIVQAG
+1001 
-1010 KDADSKV
+1010 
-1017 NSAKTELNNK
+1017 
-1027 IDLKASKTDVYTKS
+1027 
-1041 ETYTKTETDSKIKVA
+1041 
-1056 KDEINLSVSNNYET
+1056 
-1070 KTNVENKLS
+1070 
-1079 NITTTLTNKIDGIQ
+1079 
-1093 VGGTNIATETNKG
+1093 
-1106 VTGWG
+1106 
-1111 WGLQTGGK
+1111 
-1119 TITEVTENGIR
+1119 
-1130 CCKMVRDSVASTG
+1130 
-1143 WSFINYSRI
+1143 
-1152 GRNKYLPNRKY
+1152 
-1163 TVSFEVKA
+1163 
-1171 SVVTSF
+1171 
-1177 YVGLK
+1177 
-1182 EGNSSNPLTGDTKTG
+1182 
-1197 NTVANTWTKL
+1197 
-1207 SATITTLSTLPSS
+1207 
-1220 TSQVL
+1220 
-1225 YLNGMNSGTGVTYI
+1225 
-1239 FRNLVITEGTKATS
+1239 
-1253 WSPAPEDV
+1253 
-1261 QASID
+1261 
-1266 LKAEKTDVYSKSE
+1266 
-1279 VYTKSQTDSAINVA
+1279 
-1293 KDSINL
+1293 
-1299 GVSQTYETKSN
+1299 
-1310 VTSKVNS
+1310 
-1317 AKTEAINSAVATS
+1317 
-1330 KSYADTKKAE
+1330 
-1340 AISTASADTTNK
+1340 
-1352 VNSAKTELNT
+1352 
-1362 KIDGIQIGGR
+1362 
-1372 NLFLKSN
+1372 
-1379 IDQYGLGNWIGNSG
+1379 
-1393 GIGKVEGTFIDGTKT
+1393 
-1408 IKITGYSG
+1408 
-1416 IQYNS
+1416 
-1421 FIKLKRNT
+1421 
-1429 TYVYSMMMK
+1429 
-1438 SSGSMIVNSSN
+1438 
-1449 PLHMWLNTSET
+1449 
-1460 GGQHLEKVIS
+1460 
-1470 ASGKLEANKWT
+1470 
-1481 KVWVVFETP
+1481 
-1490 NTQDVYYMKPF
+1490 
-1501 VYGID
+1501 
-1506 TNTVYI
+1506 
-1512 SKVQIEEGTK
+1512 
-1522 PTDWTPAPEDIDSVI
+1522 
-1537 GTKANKT
+1537 
-1544 DVYAKSEVYT
+1544 
-1554 KDQTD
+1554 QTD
-1559 SAIKVAKDE
+1559 SAIKVAKDSIE
-1568 INLGVKNTY
+1568 LGVKNTY
-1577 ETKTNVENKISTA
+1577 ETKSSVESKLSNVTNTLTGKIDA
-1590 VNNVQI
+1590 IQV
-1596 GGRNLAIGTSD
+1596 GGRNLAQG
-1607 SWKSASGFS
+1607 ASNIYTTAYSSFS
-1616 GETNYCV
+1616 GGTNTCPSLAKV
-1623 FRHVIN
+1623 LTDGLV
-1629 TKTLNVGDRL
+1629 VGD
-1639 TVSFMFKCEN
+1639 TVTVKLIYKYTNIVATSGQTAKCW
-1649 LTNNNTARVIRIQGS
+1649 IQGYGNS
-1664 GDVTGWNSGAFNSYN
+1664 TSWNSGAFNSSTQK
-1679 IPLDYSKPTQEIKIN
+1679 ILSGSGEHTFLYSFKI
-1694 YTITITAD
+1694 TPE
-1702 HLKNSKWNIN
+1702 HLKNSSWSTSI
-1712 FRTDYITGGTIYLKE
+1712 RHDYVQSGSVQWKMFKV
-1727 LLAEKG
+1727 EKG
-1733 TKASSWTPAPEDV
+1733 NKATDFTLSPEDV
-1746 DSAIDKKA
+1746 DLAIDKKA

-1763 ETYTKSETDSAI
+1763 ETYTKSETDSKI
-1775 KVAKDNI
+1775 NVAKDQI
-1782 NLSVSQTYETKTNV
+1782 NLSVSGIYETKTNV
-1796 TSKVNTAKTE
+1796 ESKINTAK
-1806 AVNTSKSY
+1806 AN
-1814 ADTKK
+1814 
-1819 TEAINS
+1819 AINS
-1825 ANATTTEKLKSYS
+1825 AKSYTDGQITTVNKTITNKVSEIKATT
-1838 TTAQMNSAIQVA
+1838 
-1850 KDSITNTVSSTYAK
+1850 DSISQKVS
-1864 KADVESTY
+1864 
-1872 ATKSSL
+1872 
-1878 TQTANNITASFKATG
+1878 
-1893 GYNLIAN
+1893 
-1900 STGYNGTNLWSSTGA
+1900 
-1915 TMGTAINNKIG
+1915 
-1926 GATNKYMYLDNG
+1926 
-1938 TKTTESFA
+1938 TTESKITTINNNISGLTNRVSTA
-1946 FSKRFKLKANT
+1946 ESKLTAT
-1957 KYTLSGW
+1957 SLT
-1964 FHNFTKCP
+1964 TTI
-1972 SFDVFLLSST
+1972 SSAIT
-1982 SVAQSDTGTSYT
+1982 GGTSS
-1994 NAQTLIDAQNTSG
+1994 IS
-2007 SWKKF
+2007 
-2012 SVTFTTP
+2012 TTQF
-2019 ASVISGYIR
+2019 VM
-2028 IDNNGYNSSGTNSNR
+2028 DKNG
-2043 VHWSALM
+2043 L
-2050 LNEGEEQ
+2050 
-2057 PWSPHPDEIYN
+2057 
-2068 GSTVIDASGVTINNG
+2068 TIKNG
-2083 ALTVKNK
+2083 ALTIKNK
-2090 SGTTVLSGDSN
+2090 AGTTVLNSDTN
-2101 GNLDITGT
+2101 GNLIFTGT
-2109 VKSQRGNM
+2109 AKSQSGARWVG
-2117 YVSLDYG
+2117 LDSG
-2124 GLTFQSAH
+2124 GITFQDSQK
-2132 NNEQLLRMETTSFTS
+2132 NEQMLRIAISYFNE
-2147 NKDINGVDLN
+2147 NRDINGVNLS
-2157 LAKQGE
+2157 LAKYGD
-2163 YISFNHINKENLNNG
+2163 YIRISHIDKADLTTG
-2178 WSSSDGRYNF
+2178 WSSSNTQYNF
-2188 MDFWSKDTT
+2188 MDFWSSDQIVD
-2197 LGSKTYK
+2197 GVAYK
-2204 KGINVNSPMYVN
+2204 KGINVYAPMYIH
-2216 KGLKLYS
+2216 KRLKLYS
-2223 GTNFY
+2223 GTNFLSE
-2228 ADIDGAISWNNGTGT
+2228 IDGAISWNNGTGT
-2243 VSNLLGMY
+2243 VNNLLGMY
-2251 GDNGAVLGYKSGES
+2251 GDNGAVIGYKSGDS
-2265 FNARFLVTEDSH
+2265 FNARFLVSEVSH

-2290 NFNGYTFHNANIVA
+2290 NGNGYTLHNFNIVA

-2340 GFGQIN
+2340 GFGKIN
-2346 EEGVCYVDIDD
+2346 EECVCYVDIDD

>member
-157 VSKLGGFTCREVL
+157 VSKLEGFTCREVL

-352 EKANIKDVEAVS
+352 EKANIKEVEAVS

-512 NKIRIQMGQDAK
+512 NKVRIQMGQDAK

-572 YSSLITGLNKDTNT
+572 YSSLIIGLNKDTNT

-692 NSIQRDLEGTKSTVS
+692 NSVQRELEGTKSTVS
-707 SHTNLIDG
+707 NHTNLIDG

-767 ATGNLGNTNHWSN
+767 AIGNLGNTNYWSN
-780 VVLDINKKVEGCNS
+780 VVLDTNKKVEGCNS
-794 FKITRNNFA
+794 FKITRNNFV

-864 CVFKYTN
+864 CVFKYAN

-950 KAQTDSAIN
+950 KSQTDSAIN

-972 YETKTNVTSKI
+972 YETK
-983 NTAKTEAVN
+983 
-992 TSKSYADNK
+992 
-1001 KAEAIVQAG
+1001 
-1010 KDADSKV
+1010 
-1017 NSAKTELNNK
+1017 
-1027 IDLKASKTDVYTKS
+1027 
-1041 ETYTKTETDSKIKVA
+1041 
-1056 KDEINLSVSNNYET
+1056 
-1070 KTNVENKLS
+1070 
-1079 NITTTLTNKIDGIQ
+1079 
-1093 VGGTNIATETNKG
+1093 
-1106 VTGWG
+1106 
-1111 WGLQTGGK
+1111 
-1119 TITEVTENGIR
+1119 
-1130 CCKMVRDSVASTG
+1130 
-1143 WSFINYSRI
+1143 
-1152 GRNKYLPNRKY
+1152 
-1163 TVSFEVKA
+1163 
-1171 SVVTSF
+1171 
-1177 YVGLK
+1177 
-1182 EGNSSNPLTGDTKTG
+1182 
-1197 NTVANTWTKL
+1197 
-1207 SATITTLSTLPSS
+1207 
-1220 TSQVL
+1220 
-1225 YLNGMNSGTGVTYI
+1225 
-1239 FRNLVITEGTKATS
+1239 
-1253 WSPAPEDV
+1253 
-1261 QASID
+1261 
-1266 LKAEKTDVYSKSE
+1266 
-1279 VYTKSQTDSAINVA
+1279 
-1293 KDSINL
+1293 
-1299 GVSQTYETKSN
+1299 SN
-1310 VTSKVNS
+1310 VTAKVNT
-1317 AKTEAINSAVATS
+1317 A
-1330 KSYADTKKAE
+1330 KAE

-1362 KIDGIQIGGR
+1362 KIDGIQVGGR
-1372 NLFLKSN
+1372 NLIPDSAPKTT
-1379 IDQYGLGNWIGNSG
+1379 G
-1393 GIGKVEGTFIDGTKT
+1393 GGWAGTSGTKSLVSDT
-1408 IKITGYSG
+1408 VAPFG
-1416 IQYNS
+1416 QV
-1421 FIKLKRNT
+1421 LKA
-1429 TYVYSMMMK
+1429 TY
-1438 SSGSMIVNSSN
+1438 
-1449 PLHMWLNTSET
+1449 
-1460 GGQHLEKVIS
+1460 S
-1470 ASGKLEANKWT
+1470 ASGTGGGSYKSPKARLT
-1481 KVWVVFETP
+1481 VGKVYSWSVWLKASKNMTMRVGMEQGGVKTCSVTTAWQKFSHTFTATDYP
-1490 NTQDVYYMKPF
+1490 NHAFIMYVSGT
-1501 VYGID
+1501 
-1506 TNTVYI
+1506 TVTSGDHYFAHSI
-1512 SKVQIEEGTK
+1512 MVEEGNK
-1522 PTDWTPAPEDIDSVI
+1522 PSDWSPAPEDINASI
-1537 GTKANKT
+1537 EAKASKI
-1544 DVYAKSEVYT
+1544 DVYT
-1554 KDQTD
+1554 KSETYTKAQTD
-1559 SAIKVAKDE
+1559 SAIKVAKDSIE
-1568 INLGVKNTY
+1568 LGVKNTY
-1577 ETKTNVENKISTA
+1577 ETKSNVESKITTA
-1590 VNNVQI
+1590 VNNVQV
-1596 GGRNLAIGTSD
+1596 GGRNLLKDTSKELKSVTFGGWD
-1607 SWKSASGFS
+1607 YYFPNNITSWEK
-1616 GETNYCV
+1616 N
-1623 FRHVIN
+1623 
-1629 TKTLNVGDRL
+1629 KTL
-1639 TVSFMFKCEN
+1639 
-1649 LTNNNTARVIRIQGS
+1649 
-1664 GDVTGWNSGAFNSYN
+1664 TGN
-1679 IPLDYSKPTQEIKIN
+1679 
-1694 YTITITAD
+1694 
-1702 HLKNSKWNIN
+1702 
-1712 FRTDYITGGTIYLKE
+1712 IYLKPTE
-1727 LLAEKG
+1727 QDASCMLHVRYKDSSYKQYRGNIISAGKEGYSTVTITVPNSDDISHIQFSIRHSASSTPKDVVYYKEAKVEKG
-1733 TKASSWTPAPEDV
+1733 NKATDWTPAPEDV
-1746 DSAIDKKA
+1746 DLAIDKKA

-1763 ETYTKSETDSAI
+1763 ETYTKSETDSKI
-1775 KVAKDNI
+1775 NVAKDQI
-1782 NLSVSQTYETKTNV
+1782 NLSVSGTYETKTNV
-1796 TSKVNTAKTE
+1796 ESKINTAK
-1806 AVNTSKSY
+1806 AN
-1814 ADTKK
+1814 
-1819 TEAINS
+1819 AINS
-1825 ANATTTEKLKSYS
+1825 AKSYTDGQITTVNKTITNKVSEIKATT
-1838 TTAQMNSAIQVA
+1838 
-1850 KDSITNTVSSTYAK
+1850 DSISQKVS
-1864 KADVESTY
+1864 
-1872 ATKSSL
+1872 
-1878 TQTANNITASFKATG
+1878 
-1893 GYNLIAN
+1893 
-1900 STGYNGTNLWSSTGA
+1900 
-1915 TMGTAINNKIG
+1915 
-1926 GATNKYMYLDNG
+1926 
-1938 TKTTESFA
+1938 TTES
-1946 FSKRFKLKANT
+1946 KIT
-1957 KYTLSGW
+1957 
-1964 FHNFTKCP
+1964 
-1972 SFDVFLLSST
+1972 
-1982 SVAQSDTGTSYT
+1982 
-1994 NAQTLIDAQNTSG
+1994 
-2007 SWKKF
+2007 
-2012 SVTFTTP
+2012 
-2019 ASVISGYIR
+2019 
-2028 IDNNGYNSSGTNSNR
+2028 
-2043 VHWSALM
+2043 
-2050 LNEGEEQ
+2050 
-2057 PWSPHPDEIYN
+2057 
-2068 GSTVIDASGVTINNG
+2068 TINNNISG
-2083 ALTVKNK
+2083 LTNRVSTAESKLTATSLTTTISSAISGGTSSISTTQFVMDKNGLTIK
-2090 SGTTVLSGDSN
+2090 NGGLTIQNKAGTTVLNSDTN
-2101 GNLDITGT
+2101 GNLIFTGT
-2109 VKSQRGNM
+2109 AKSQSGARWVG
-2117 YVSLDYG
+2117 LDSG
-2124 GLTFQSAH
+2124 GITFQDSQK
-2132 NNEQLLRMETTSFTS
+2132 NEQMLRIAISYFNE
-2147 NKDINGVDLN
+2147 NRDINGVNLS
-2157 LAKQGE
+2157 LAKYGD
-2163 YISFNHINKENLNNG
+2163 YIRISHIDKADLTTG
-2178 WSSSDGRYNF
+2178 WSSSNTQYNF
-2188 MDFWSKDTT
+2188 MDFWSSDQIVD
-2197 LGSKTYK
+2197 GVAYK
-2204 KGINVNSPMYVN
+2204 KGINVYAPMYIN
-2216 KGLKLYS
+2216 KRLKLYS
-2223 GTNFY
+2223 GTNFLSE
-2228 ADIDGAISWNNGTGT
+2228 IDGAISWNNGTGT
-2243 VSNLLGMY
+2243 INNLLGMY
-2251 GDNGAVLGYKSGES
+2251 GDNGAVLGYKSGDS
-2265 FNARFLVTEDSH
+2265 FNARFLVSEVSH

-2290 NFNGYTFHNANIVA
+2290 NGNGYTIHNFNIVA

-2332 AEYYFGDI
+2332 AEYFFGDL
-2340 GFGQIN
+2340 GFGKIN

-2409 GYEINRLDLPDIETQ
+2409 GYETNRLDLPDIETQ
-2424 GDEIDIFSFENE
+2424 GDEIDPFSFENE

-2450 ELENLLLKEHEKD
+2450 ELENLLLKEHEED

>member
-316 AKGETKNK
+316 AKGESKNK
-324 NSFSNSGSIVNKV
+324 NNFSSSGSTTNKV
-337 NRAIIEQAIIKEALI
+337 NRAVIEQAIIKEALI

-399 LIATDAKFNNALIN
+399 LIANDVKINNALIN

-502 GATQQFKDKN
+502 GSTQQFKDKN
-512 NKIRIQMGQDAK
+512 NKVRIQMGQDAK

-780 VVLDINKKVEGCNS
+780 VVLDTNKKVEGCNS

-923 LAPEDVDSAIGT
+923 LAPEDVDSEIGT

-950 KAQTDSAIN
+950 KSQTDSAIN

-972 YETKTNVTSKI
+972 YETKSNVESKI
-983 NTAKTEAVN
+983 TTAVN
-992 TSKSYADNK
+992 
-1001 KAEAIVQAG
+1001 
-1010 KDADSKV
+1010 
-1017 NSAKTELNNK
+1017 
-1027 IDLKASKTDVYTKS
+1027 
-1041 ETYTKTETDSKIKVA
+1041 
-1056 KDEINLSVSNNYET
+1056 
-1070 KTNVENKLS
+1070 NV
-1079 NITTTLTNKIDGIQ
+1079 Q
-1093 VGGTNIATETNKG
+1093 VGGRNLAQGTSNIYTTAYSSFSGGTNTCPSLAKVLTDGLVVGDTVTVKLIYKYTNIVATSG
-1106 VTGWG
+1106 
-1111 WGLQTGGK
+1111 QTAKCWIQG
-1119 TITEVTENGIR
+1119 
-1130 CCKMVRDSVASTG
+1130 
-1143 WSFINYSRI
+1143 Y
-1152 GRNKYLPNRKY
+1152 
-1163 TVSFEVKA
+1163 
-1171 SVVTSF
+1171 
-1177 YVGLK
+1177 
-1182 EGNSSNPLTGDTKTG
+1182 GNSTIWNGGTFNSSAQKVLSGSGEHTFLYSFKITPEHLKNSSWGTSIRHDYVQSGSVQWKMFKVEKG
-1197 NTVANTWTKL
+1197 N
-1207 SATITTLSTLPSS
+1207 
-1220 TSQVL
+1220 
-1225 YLNGMNSGTGVTYI
+1225 
-1239 FRNLVITEGTKATS
+1239 KATD
-1253 WSPAPEDV
+1253 WIPAPED
-1261 QASID
+1261 ID
-1266 LKAEKTDVYSKSE
+1266 SVIGTKANKSDVYVKSE
-1279 VYTKSQTDSAINVA
+1279 VYTKAQTDSAIKVA
-1293 KDSINL
+1293 KDSIEL
-1299 GVSQTYETKSN
+1299 GVKNTYETKTDVEN
-1310 VTSKVNS
+1310 KITNAVNS
-1317 AKTEAINSAVATS
+1317 
-1330 KSYADTKKAE
+1330 
-1340 AISTASADTTNK
+1340 
-1352 VNSAKTELNT
+1352 
-1362 KIDGIQIGGR
+1362 IQLGGR

-1379 IDQYGLGNWIGNSG
+1379 IDQYGLGNWIGNGG

-1408 IKITGYSG
+1408 IKVTGYSG

-1470 ASGKLEANKWT
+1470 ASGNLEANKWT

-1501 VYGID
+1501 VYGIN

-1522 PTDWTPAPEDIDSVI
+1522 CTDWTPAPEDIDSVI
-1537 GTKANKT
+1537 DSKANKT
-1544 DVYAKSEVYT
+1544 DVYTKSEVYT
-1554 KDQTD
+1554 KVQTD
-1559 SAIKVAKDE
+1559 SAINVAKDS
-1568 INLGVKNTY
+1568 INLSVSGTY
-1577 ETKTNVENKISTA
+1577 ETKTNVESKI
-1590 VNNVQI
+1590 
-1596 GGRNLAIGTSD
+1596 
-1607 SWKSASGFS
+1607 
-1616 GETNYCV
+1616 
-1623 FRHVIN
+1623 
-1629 TKTLNVGDRL
+1629 
-1639 TVSFMFKCEN
+1639 
-1649 LTNNNTARVIRIQGS
+1649 
-1664 GDVTGWNSGAFNSYN
+1664 
-1679 IPLDYSKPTQEIKIN
+1679 
-1694 YTITITAD
+1694 
-1702 HLKNSKWNIN
+1702 
-1712 FRTDYITGGTIYLKE
+1712 
-1727 LLAEKG
+1727 
-1733 TKASSWTPAPEDV
+1733 
-1746 DSAIDKKA
+1746 
-1754 NIVDVYKKS
+1754 
-1763 ETYTKSETDSAI
+1763 
-1775 KVAKDNI
+1775 
-1782 NLSVSQTYETKTNV
+1782 
-1796 TSKVNTAKTE
+1796 NTAK
-1806 AVNTSKSY
+1806 AN
-1814 ADTKK
+1814 
-1819 TEAINS
+1819 AINS
-1825 ANATTTEKLKSYS
+1825 AKSYTDGQITTVNKTITNKVSEIKATT
-1838 TTAQMNSAIQVA
+1838 
-1850 KDSITNTVSSTYAK
+1850 DSISQKVS
-1864 KADVESTY
+1864 
-1872 ATKSSL
+1872 
-1878 TQTANNITASFKATG
+1878 
-1893 GYNLIAN
+1893 
-1900 STGYNGTNLWSSTGA
+1900 
-1915 TMGTAINNKIG
+1915 
-1926 GATNKYMYLDNG
+1926 
-1938 TKTTESFA
+1938 TTES
-1946 FSKRFKLKANT
+1946 KIT
-1957 KYTLSGW
+1957 
-1964 FHNFTKCP
+1964 
-1972 SFDVFLLSST
+1972 
-1982 SVAQSDTGTSYT
+1982 
-1994 NAQTLIDAQNTSG
+1994 
-2007 SWKKF
+2007 
-2012 SVTFTTP
+2012 
-2019 ASVISGYIR
+2019 
-2028 IDNNGYNSSGTNSNR
+2028 
-2043 VHWSALM
+2043 
-2050 LNEGEEQ
+2050 
-2057 PWSPHPDEIYN
+2057 
-2068 GSTVIDASGVTINNG
+2068 TINNNISG
-2083 ALTVKNK
+2083 LTNRVSTAESKLTATSLTTTISSAISGGTSSISTTQFVMDKNGLTIK
-2090 SGTTVLSGDSN
+2090 NGGLTIQNKAGTTVLNSDTN
-2101 GNLDITGT
+2101 GNLIFTGT
-2109 VKSQRGNM
+2109 AKSQSGARWVG
-2117 YVSLDYG
+2117 LDSG
-2124 GLTFQSAH
+2124 GITFQDSQK
-2132 NNEQLLRMETTSFTS
+2132 NEQMLRIAISYFNE
-2147 NKDINGVDLN
+2147 NRDINGVNLS
-2157 LAKQGE
+2157 LAKYGD
-2163 YISFNHINKENLNNG
+2163 YIRISHIDKADLTTG
-2178 WSSSDGRYNF
+2178 WSSSNTQYNF
-2188 MDFWSKDTT
+2188 MDFWSSDQIVD
-2197 LGSKTYK
+2197 GVAYK
-2204 KGINVNSPMYVN
+2204 KGINVYAPMYIH
-2216 KGLKLYS
+2216 KRLKLYS
-2223 GTNFY
+2223 GTNFLSE
-2228 ADIDGAISWNNGTGT
+2228 IDGAISWNNGTGT
-2243 VSNLLGMY
+2243 VNNLLGMY
-2251 GDNGAVLGYKSGES
+2251 GDNGAVLGYKSGDS
-2265 FNARFLVTEDSH
+2265 FNARFLVSEVSH

-2290 NFNGYTFHNANIVA
+2290 NGNGYTLHNFNIVA

-2332 AEYYFGDI
+2332 AEYFFGDL
-2340 GFGQIN
+2340 GFGKIN